1 MCKRTSNRTR
11 AARFATSQR
20 RARRPLIIALLMGA
34 LALTSAPAAL
44 AATQGPG
51 GQAPADENLVTGAK
65 SPKNATINLFDYW
78 IVAEDTPDNNDP
90 SNWRD
95 VGINQGHELRFSDA
109 GRYEGPTSNSINAWT
124 GTTGK
129 PYFGIV
135 QPTLGPDGYPVLKA
149 GNIYQ
154 SKGGLTTEE
163 QSLAYLFNDAS
174 VLGKRTHRDVKGL
187 VQYINGYYTYD
198 CTKNF
203 AIYNAEQNKFD
214 LYKQPGVKAN
224 TGSKTLGQFFPFA
237 SENEVFERDAN
248 GALVPKDIDAKNPL
262 MNHYFGLDLT
272 ADFTQPASGMV
283 AGKDMKFE
291 FSGDDVWVFIDGVL
305 VGDLGGVHGAA
316 SLSINFKTGEVKL
329 GDARKNPNKTWGGKE
344 TTLRAC
350 FEEALGKEKA
360 AAYFKEDTNAF
371 LPGSYHTL
379 KFFYLERG
387 NTDSN
392 MKLMFNLQRV
402 AQSTIRKDDQY
413 GAPVPGAQF
422 ALYAAERT
430 GEGESVQYT
439 QKGDRPIWQGA
450 TNAAGNINI
459 MTPGGKRPYD
469 FAEAH
474 NNNGQDYYIL
484 KELSAPEGYRTSPE
498 AWLRYMPSH
507 GDGQDGFLV
516 CENRWDSGVYARP
529 NQVTVVNEENVV
541 TDVQGTRHKVSDEN
555 TLLAVVLKRHP
566 GKKDWHPVGG
576 EHGAWK
582 VAQKGMKSV
591 EELNQLMR
599 DGYVRVFSKN
609 DELWSVDLGDLPG
622 SPTDYPFMTAT
633 PQNADYAI
641 GYYLVDM
648 DRTALEK
655 LIASG
660 RDPIT
665 KGNAHF
671 LDSTGAKGNF
681 KRESYATLH
690 VTDTINGLAVQ
701 KLDDAGNPINGVTF
715 QLFRADQMEMVG
727 EGADAKLAPKA
738 NELPYMERTTKNMID
753 VPSIALDGTA
763 YFDRIVKHD
772 TPPADTYYIVE
783 KDVPKGYAGAVDP
796 IRVIVD
802 ADGVHADAGVA
813 GDDVMVSVGIGSL
826 IDSMNHYGSNDGV
839 EVTLHDVV
847 AQLRVGTVNDS
858 ETPGFYRIGGWEE
871 PASGAE
877 QPDLYLRYND
887 ESATHEYVWN
897 DKHTPKSG
905 TRFTTD
911 EGFIRAAVKQDA
923 ESCDQ
928 NHGIGTWD
936 DLGTKDITN
945 LFTGSTVIHV
955 TNHRVASLEVEKQVV
970 IPEGLTGPVDWKNKD
985 FTFVF
990 EFKDKDGKP
999 LAGEFDARVFGA
1011 DDVQH
1016 GDDFK
1021 IASGGT
1027 HTLKHGEVMR
1037 VYGLPDG
1044 ATYTVSETVE
1054 QMPEGFTQTLPL
1066 DEAGK
1071 PTTAAGAIKLGDTS
1085 RVLFENTYT
1094 PAPAVLDP
1102 ATWQIKKEFV
1112 DAQGTSAWDL
1122 KFNANPAFTF
1132 VLDTDPG
1139 TPMPDGATLNENNR
1153 LQSTIVI
1160 DREDE
1165 QAGYAKSFG
1174 AIHYE
1179 HPGTYLYALAE
1190 KTPDAADRIPGVSYS
1205 DAAYRVVVTVSDD
1218 KAGKLVADVRLCKLA
1233 DDAGVPQGDNDA
1245 GVPVE
1250 PQNGVHTAL
1259 FKNVFALNEVQIG
1272 PLATKVLNG
1281 RGFSADGSGAGEFTF
1296 RMRPAGDHAAD
1307 APMPEGTA
1315 GDGASRYIEVH
1326 NKGSMLSFGQP
1337 TFTFQ
1342 HLNGADKR
1350 TGRFDYELFE
1360 VIPDDAVNADGVRWD
1375 AATAEQ
1381 KLAGGFAKQGMTYDS
1396 TRFVARVNL
1405 TLQDSPIKRTG
1416 GTEALVATITY
1427 YQVTGLNEQGV
1438 WTDSDDHLTP
1448 IESTPGGADRV
1459 EFHNTYR
1466 AAASTAGIRLTKTLE
1481 GRDMKGE
1488 EFSFTIEGADEESR
1502 KLLAETDK
1510 SFSAPAAMSGEKAVM
1525 DDKLQLKF
1533 DQSHA
1538 GRTYT
1543 YYIKEVTPLWGG
1555 ERMPGLV
1562 GGWDNSIYRLEYRVT
1577 DNLDGTLKVV
1587 PRLYRTYDRSGA
1599 IVNIPLDLGMHTD
1612 SSGVITLDFVNR
1624 YSASTTFAGIE
1635 VAKTMYGK
1643 DLEDKQFG
1651 FTLEPVD
1658 PASAQ
1663 KMLDRGLPAD
1673 EEQLERIFAAGE
1685 APEGEAHLMEKLK
1698 GLKFTQA
1705 DAGKTYSYRVV
1716 ENVDPAWDE
1725 DGEAPGVQ
1733 ADGVTY
1739 DRSQFLV
1746 SIAPADKGDGT
1757 MKTVTTVKR
1766 THDALT
1772 GDQLAEPGLIGTW
1785 DSDNP
1790 AEGQAANP
1798 QVPFVNRYKARPG
1811 ALEFD
1816 SFTKR
1821 LVGRDW
1827 SAADSFEFTCEQMSF
1842 SSGGHDYKPGD
1853 EGFVSVPLVVAPV
1866 NAESPQDENGFKL
1879 FGISTSPDVL
1889 YEQSGRYD
1897 YRLREKVPADAV
1909 NAAGVRYE
1917 NATDEQKAAGGFVK
1931 DGVVYSNREVR
1942 FKVSAFDIGVGDIF
1956 VIGPIL
1962 QDGPQED
1969 GAYFTNKVRRTDT
1982 ALMAKK
1988 VIEGRPNPLTEGE
2001 FSFVLAPV
2009 DGGQPLVSSNDAEG
2023 NVRFSGLTFDEP
2035 GVHRYTLREVH
2046 EAPQANGVTFDDAVY
2061 DVTVNVSEAA
2071 NGELVPEV
2079 SVLKDG
2085 KPVEGV
2091 PVFTNRYESTV
2102 DYSALGGLK
2111 ITKVLNGRDM
2121 ADGQFAFTVKATGD
2135 DAEAI
2140 AAAASRLGF
2149 AEGQTERV
2157 FTSHAAKDGAV
2168 DSIDILA
2175 GLPGG
2180 LVFTQADAGKTF
2192 AYEVRESTGGG
2203 AGYTNDQTV
2212 YGVSISVADDGAG
2225 TLTVATT
2232 VTGGAEGEKTYVYTS
2247 GQKPEEVEPVVL
2259 PFVNSYAAQ
2268 GDVSIATS
2276 KVLHGRPLEAGEFS
2290 FELRTGDGAAGSSEV
2305 IACAENATDGTVD
2318 FGKIEFTL
2326 DTLAEA
2332 VDKGYATR
2340 DAQGIW
2346 HVRYTAVEIVDGLP
2360 DGVSATT
2367 QSLSFEVSVED
2378 KGDGT
2383 LAATVQGLDGHSF
2396 ENTYVTNGGEPVSM
2410 ALVGR
2415 KVLTYAEGLAPADIT
2430 GKFTFTVTGE
2440 DGAPMPE
2447 RTEVTNGKDGSVD
2460 FGKIEFTLDD
2470 LNRKWATEHPE
2481 DTGLEA
2487 LADGEAAARS
2497 GKPRTVS
2504 FTYTITESGEVPG
2517 VTNDQS
2523 ASRTVTF
2530 TVTDDGSGRLT
2541 VTRDPAEGASFT
2553 FTNTYT
2559 VRELPSS
2566 VTDQISISKDLT
2578 GKPLAQ
2584 DAFTFM
2590 LTELVD
2596 DGAGA
2601 DLQVLTATNGA
2612 DGRIAFPALTY
2623 TEPGVHTYRLA
2634 EVVDEN
2640 AGGIEFDKAVYTV
2653 RTTVV
2658 DNGDGTL
2665 SATHEVLDESGS
2677 KVDAVV
2683 FRNTYEPADA
2693 TVSIMALKTLTGR
2706 SLVDGE
2712 FSFELVDA
2720 DGTVLQTV
2728 SNDERG
2734 NVAFTPLRYTAEDL
2748 ADAAWVD
2755 QDGVISRAREFA
2767 YAVREVVPADAVNA
2781 DGVRWSDATEQQ
2793 RATGGF
2799 VKDDVVYDGRAF
2811 TVTVALSD
2819 DGVGALSATASWSE
2833 PPVFQNVYDRPE
2845 EPGDPGS
2852 PHVPGDP
2859 GSPHAPGDPGSPHVP
2874 GDPGSPHA
2882 PGDPGSPHVPGG
2894 PVGGGKPPS
2903 TGDTSLVL
2911 TVGVAIAGV
2920 AVAGL
2925 GIWLAR
2931 RKR

>member
-1 MCKRTSNRTR
+1 MCKRTTNRTR

-34 LALTSAPAAL
+34 LALTSVPAAL

-51 GQAPADENLVTGAK
+51 GQAPADENLVTGIE

-78 IVAEDTPDNNDP
+78 IIAEDTPDDNDP

-109 GRYEGPTSNSINAWT
+109 GRYERPTSNSINAWT
-124 GTTGK
+124 GTSGK

-154 SKGGLTTEE
+154 FKGGLTTEE
-163 QSLAYLFNDAS
+163 QSLAYLFNDAT
-174 VLGKRTHRDVKGL
+174 VPGKRAYRDVKGL

-198 CTKNF
+198 CAKNF

-291 FSGDDVWVFIDGVL
+291 FSGDDDVWVFIDGVL

-329 GDARKNPNKTWGGKE
+329 GDARKNPNNTWGGKE

-350 FEEALGKEKA
+350 FEEALGEEKA

-459 MTPGGKRPYD
+459 MTPDGKRPYD

-516 CENRWDSGVYARP
+516 CENRWDSGVYTRP

-541 TDVQGTRHKVSDEN
+541 TDVQGTRHEVSDGN
-555 TLLAVVLKRHP
+555 TLLAIVFKRHP
-566 GKKDWHPVGG
+566 SEKDWHPVGG

-582 VAQKGMKSV
+582 VAQKGMKSI

-599 DGYVRVFSKN
+599 DGYVHVFSKN

-622 SPTDYPFMTAT
+622 NPTDYPFMTAT
-633 PQNADYAI
+633 PQNADYSI

-648 DRTALEK
+648 DRASLES

-660 RDPIT
+660 HDPIT
-665 KGNAHF
+665 KDNAHF

-802 ADGVHADAGVA
+802 ADGAHADAGVA

-858 ETPGFYRIGGWEE
+858 ETPGFYRIGGWEK
-871 PASGAE
+871 PAPEAE
-877 QPDLYLRYND
+877 QQDLYLRYSD

-897 DKHTPKSG
+897 TDKPKSG

-970 IPEGLTGPVDWKNKD
+970 IPEGLTGPADWKDKD

-999 LAGEFDARVFGA
+999 LAGEFDARVFDAEG
-1011 DDVQH
+1011 VQH

-1021 IASGGT
+1021 IASRGT

-1044 ATYTVSETVE
+1044 ATYTVSEPVE

-1071 PTTAAGAIKLGDTS
+1071 PTTATGAIKLGDTS

-1094 PAPAVLDP
+1094 PAPAILNTA
-1102 ATWQIKKEFV
+1102 ATLQVKKEFV
-1112 DAQGTSAWDL
+1112 DAEGKPAWDL
-1122 KFNANPAFTF
+1122 EFNAKPAFSF

-1153 LQSTIVI
+1153 LQSIIVI
-1160 DREDE
+1160 DRDDA
-1165 QAGYAKSFG
+1165 QAGYARSFG

-1218 KAGKLVADVRLCKLA
+1218 KAGKLVADVRLRKLA
-1233 DDAGVPQGDNDA
+1233 DDAGVPQGDNEA

-1281 RGFSADGSGAGEFTF
+1281 RGFSVDGSGAGEFTF
-1296 RMRPAGDHAAD
+1296 RMRPAGAHAAD

-1337 TFTFQ
+1337 TFTFE
-1342 HLNGADKR
+1342 HLNGADKG

-1375 AATAEQ
+1375 AATADQ

-1396 TRFVARVNL
+1396 TRFVARVDL
-1405 TLQDSPIKRTG
+1405 KIEASPLKRNG
-1416 GTEALVATITY
+1416 GDEALVATISYFKVTALTESGIWTGFDY
-1427 YQVTGLNEQGV
+1427 DLEQVP
-1438 WTDSDDHLTP
+1438 S
-1448 IESTPGGADRV
+1448 IEDGANRV

-1481 GRDMKGE
+1481 GRDMKNG

-1510 SFSAPAAMSGEKAVM
+1510 SFAAPAATSGEKAVM
-1525 DDKLQLKF
+1525 DGKLQLKF

-1538 GRTYT
+1538 GLTYT

-1555 ERMPGLV
+1555 EQIPGLV
-1562 GGWDNSIYRLEYRVT
+1562 GGWDNSIYRLEYRVI

-1599 IVNIPLDLGMHTD
+1599 IVNIPLDLGTHTD

-1685 APEGEAHLMEKLK
+1685 APEGKAHLMEKLK

-1705 DAGKTYSYRVV
+1705 DTGKTYSYRVV

-1725 DGEAPGVQ
+1725 DGEASGVQ

-1746 SIAPADKGDGT
+1746 SIKPTDKGDGT
-1757 MKTVTTVKR
+1757 MKTVTTVER

-1772 GDQLAEPGLIGTW
+1772 GDQLAEPEPIGTW

-1790 AEGQAANP
+1790 AEGQAEKP
-1798 QVPFVNRYKARPG
+1798 RVPFVNRYKARPG

-1816 SFTKR
+1816 RFTKR

-1866 NAESPQDENGFKL
+1866 NAESPQNENGFKL

-1917 NATDEQKAAGGFVK
+1917 NATDEQKVAGGFVK

-1942 FKVSAFDIGVGDIF
+1942 FTVSAFDIGVGDVF

-1969 GAYFTNKVRRTDT
+1969 GAYFTNKVRRADT

-1988 VIEGRPNPLTEGE
+1988 VLEGRPNPLTEGE
-2001 FSFVLAPV
+2001 FFFVLAPV

-2023 NVRFSGLTFDEP
+2023 NVTFAGLTFDEP
-2035 GVHRYTLREVH
+2035 GVYRYTLREVH

-2061 DVTVNVSEAA
+2061 DVTVNVTEAA
-2071 NGELVPEV
+2071 GGELVPEV
-2079 SVLKDG
+2079 SVFKDG

-2140 AAAASRLGF
+2140 VAAASKLGF

-2157 FTSHAAKDGAV
+2157 FLSHTAKDGAV
-2168 DSIDILA
+2168 DTIDILA
-2175 GLPGG
+2175 GLPDG
-2180 LVFTQADAGKTF
+2180 LVFTQADAGKVF
-2192 AYEVRESTGGG
+2192 AYEVRESRGGE
-2203 AGYTNDQTV
+2203 AGYVNDQTV
-2212 YGVSISVADDGAG
+2212 YDVSIAVVDDGAG
-2225 TLTVATT
+2225 TLTVTTT

-2247 GQKPEEVEPVVL
+2247 GQKLEEVEPVVL

-2268 GDVSIATS
+2268 GDVSIETS

-2305 IACAENATDGTVD
+2305 IARAENATDGTVD

-2360 DGVSATT
+2360 DGVSATVP
-2367 QSLSFEVSVED
+2367 SLSFEVSVED
-2378 KGDGT
+2378 EGDGV
-2383 LAATVQGLDGHSF
+2383 LAAMVQGLDGHSF
-2396 ENTYVTNGGEPVSM
+2396 ENTYVTNGGEPVSI
-2410 ALVGR
+2410 ALAGR

-2447 RTEVTNGKDGSVD
+2447 RTEVTNAKDGSVD

-2470 LNRKWATEHPE
+2470 LNRKWAAEHPE

-2517 VTNDQS
+2517 VTNDQN

-2530 TVTDDGSGRLT
+2530 TVTDDGSGALT
-2541 VTRDPAEGASFT
+2541 VTRDPAVGASFT
-2553 FTNTYT
+2553 FTNAYT
-2559 VRELPSS
+2559 VDELSSS
-2566 VTDQISISKDLT
+2566 VTDQIAISKDLT

-2640 AGGIEFDKAVYTV
+2640 VGGIEFDKAVYTV
-2653 RTTVV
+2653 RTSVV

-2683 FRNTYEPADA
+2683 FANVYDPVGV
-2693 TVSIMALKTLTGR
+2693 TVPLMAFKMLTGR
-2706 SLVDGE
+2706 MLEDGE

-2755 QDGVISRAREFA
+2755 QDGVISRACEFA

-2819 DGVGALSATASWSE
+2819 DGGGALSTTASWSE

-2852 PHVPGDP
+2852 PHVPG
-2859 GSPHAPGDPGSPHVP
+2859 
-2874 GDPGSPHA
+2874 
-2882 PGDPGSPHVPGG
+2882 G
-2894 PVGGGKPPS
+2894 PVGGGKLPS

>member
-1 MCKRTSNRTR
+1 
-11 AARFATSQR
+11 
-20 RARRPLIIALLMGA
+20 MGV
-34 LALTSAPAAL
+34 LALTSVPAAL

-51 GQAPADENLVTGAK
+51 GQAPADENLVTGVK

-78 IVAEDTPDNNDP
+78 IIAEDTPDDNDP

-109 GRYEGPTSNSINAWT
+109 GRYERPTSNSINAWT
-124 GTTGK
+124 GTSGK

-154 SKGGLTTEE
+154 SKGGLKTEE
-163 QSLAYLFNDAS
+163 QSLAYLFNDAT
-174 VLGKRTHRDVKGL
+174 VPGKRAYRDVKGL

-198 CTKNF
+198 CAKNF

-291 FSGDDVWVFIDGVL
+291 FSGDDDVWVFIDGVL

-329 GDARKNPNKTWGGKE
+329 GDARKNPNNTWGGKE

-350 FEEALGKEKA
+350 FEEALGEEKA

-459 MTPGGKRPYD
+459 MTPDGKRPYD

-498 AWLRYMPSH
+498 AWLHYMPSH

-541 TDVQGTRHKVSDEN
+541 TDVQGTRHEVSDGN
-555 TLLAVVLKRHP
+555 TLLAIVFKRHP
-566 GKKDWHPVGG
+566 SEKDWHPVGG

-582 VAQKGMKSV
+582 VAQKGMKSI

-599 DGYVRVFSKN
+599 DGYVHVFSKN

-622 SPTDYPFMTAT
+622 NPTDYPFMTAT
-633 PQNADYAI
+633 PQNADYSI

-648 DRTALEK
+648 DRASLES

-660 RDPIT
+660 HDPIT
-665 KGNAHF
+665 KDNAHF

-858 ETPGFYRIGGWEE
+858 ETPGFYRIGGWEK
-871 PASGAE
+871 PAPEAE
-877 QPDLYLRYND
+877 QQDLYLRYSD

-897 DKHTPKSG
+897 TDKPKSG

-970 IPEGLTGPVDWKNKD
+970 IPEGLTGPADWKDKD

-999 LAGEFDARVFGA
+999 LAGEFDARVFDAEG
-1011 DDVQH
+1011 VQH

-1021 IASGGT
+1021 IASRGT

-1044 ATYTVSETVE
+1044 ATYTVSEPVE

-1071 PTTAAGAIKLGDTS
+1071 PTTATGAIKLGDTS

-1094 PAPAVLDP
+1094 PAPAILNTA
-1102 ATWQIKKEFV
+1102 ATLQVKKEFV
-1112 DAQGTSAWDL
+1112 DAEGKPAWDL
-1122 KFNANPAFTF
+1122 EFNAKPAFSF

-1153 LQSTIVI
+1153 LQSIIVI
-1160 DREDE
+1160 DRDDA
-1165 QAGYAKSFG
+1165 QAGYARSFG
-1174 AIHYE
+1174 TIHYE

-1218 KAGKLVADVRLCKLA
+1218 KAGKLVADVRLRKLA
-1233 DDAGVPQGDNDA
+1233 DDAGVPQGDNEA

-1281 RGFSADGSGAGEFTF
+1281 RGFTVDGSGAGEFTF
-1296 RMRPAGDHAAD
+1296 RMRPAGAHAAD

-1337 TFTFQ
+1337 TFTFE

-1375 AATAEQ
+1375 AATADQ

-1405 TLQDSPIKRTG
+1405 TLQDSPLKRTG

-1427 YQVTGLNEQGV
+1427 YQVTGLDEQGV
-1438 WTDSDDHLTP
+1438 WTGSDDHLTQV
-1448 IESTPGGADRV
+1448 ESTPGGADRV

-1481 GRDMKGE
+1481 GRDMKNG

-1510 SFSAPAAMSGEKAVM
+1510 SFAAPAATSGEKAVM
-1525 DDKLQLKF
+1525 DGKLQLKF

-1538 GRTYT
+1538 GLTYT

-1555 ERMPGLV
+1555 EQIPGLV
-1562 GGWDNSIYRLEYRVT
+1562 GGWDNSIYRLEYRVI

-1599 IVNIPLDLGMHTD
+1599 IVNIPLDLGTHTD

-1658 PASAQ
+1658 SASAQ

-1685 APEGEAHLMEKLK
+1685 APEGVPNLMEKLK

-1705 DAGKTYSYRVV
+1705 DTGKTYWYRVV

-1746 SIAPADKGDGT
+1746 SITSVDKGDGT
-1757 MKTVTTVKR
+1757 MKTVTTVER

-1772 GDQLAEPGLIGTW
+1772 GDQLAEPELIGKW

-1790 AEGQAANP
+1790 AEGQAEKP
-1798 QVPFVNRYKARPG
+1798 RVPFVNSYKARPG
-1811 ALEFD
+1811 ALQFD
-1816 SFTKR
+1816 RFTKR

-1866 NAESPQDENGFKL
+1866 NAESPQNENGFKL

-1897 YRLREKVPADAV
+1897 YRLCEKVPADAV

-1942 FKVSAFDIGVGDIF
+1942 FTVSAFDIGVGDVF

-1969 GAYFTNKVRRTDT
+1969 GAYFTNKVRRADT

-1988 VIEGRPNPLTEGE
+1988 VLEGRPNPLTEGE

-2023 NVRFSGLTFDEP
+2023 NVTFAGLTFDEP
-2035 GVHRYTLREVH
+2035 GVHQYTLREVH

-2061 DVTVNVSEAA
+2061 DVTVNVTEAA
-2071 NGELVPEV
+2071 GGEFVPEV
-2079 SVLKDG
+2079 SVFKDG

-2140 AAAASRLGF
+2140 VAAASKLGF

-2157 FTSHAAKDGAV
+2157 FLSHTAKDGAV
-2168 DSIDILA
+2168 DTIDILA
-2175 GLPGG
+2175 GLPDG

-2192 AYEVRESTGGG
+2192 AYEVRESRGGE
-2203 AGYTNDQTV
+2203 AGYVNDQTV
-2212 YGVSISVADDGAG
+2212 YDVSIAVVDDGAG
-2225 TLTVATT
+2225 TLTVTTT

-2247 GQKPEEVEPVVL
+2247 GQKLEEVEPVVL

-2268 GDVSIATS
+2268 GDVSIETS

-2305 IACAENATDGTVD
+2305 IARGENATDGTVD
-2318 FGKIEFTL
+2318 FDTIEFTL

-2378 KGDGT
+2378 KGDGA

-2430 GKFTFTVTGE
+2430 GKFTFTVSGE

-2460 FGKIEFTLDD
+2460 FGTITFTLDD
-2470 LNRKWATEHPE
+2470 LNRKWAQEHPE
-2481 DTGLEA
+2481 AADLEA

-2517 VTNDQS
+2517 VTNDQN

-2530 TVTDDGSGRLT
+2530 TVTDDGSGSLT

-2553 FTNTYT
+2553 FTNVYT
-2559 VRELPSS
+2559 VDELSS
-2566 VTDQISISKDLT
+2566 CVTDQIAISKDLT

-2584 DAFTFM
+2584 EAFTFM

-2640 AGGIEFDKAVYTV
+2640 VGGIEFDKAVYTV
-2653 RTTVV
+2653 RTSVV

-2677 KVDAVV
+2677 KVDVVV
-2683 FRNTYEPADA
+2683 FANVYDPMGV
-2693 TVSIMALKTLTGR
+2693 TVPLMAFKMLTGR
-2706 SLVDGE
+2706 MLEDGE

-2755 QDGVISRAREFA
+2755 QDGVISRACEFA

-2819 DGVGALSATASWSE
+2819 AGGGALSATASWSE

-2852 PHVPGDP
+2852 PHVPG
-2859 GSPHAPGDPGSPHVP
+2859 
-2874 GDPGSPHA
+2874 
-2882 PGDPGSPHVPGG
+2882 G
-2894 PVGGGKPPS
+2894 PVGGGKLPS

-2911 TVGVAIAGV
+2911 TVGVVIAGV

>member
-1 MCKRTSNRTR
+1 MG
-11 AARFATSQR
+11 
-20 RARRPLIIALLMGA
+20 GA
-34 LALTSAPAAL
+34 LVLTSVHAAF

-51 GQAPADENLVTGAK
+51 GQAQADENLVTGVK

-78 IVAEDTPDNNDP
+78 LTTEDAEDNRDP
-90 SNWRD
+90 NGWENL
-95 VGINQGHELRFSDA
+95 GINKDHELRFSDA
-109 GRYEGPTSNSINAWT
+109 GTHEGPQTNSINAWT
-124 GTTGK
+124 GKSGK
-129 PYFGIV
+129 PYFDIV
-135 QPTLGPDGYPVLKA
+135 QPQLGPDGFPVLKA

-154 SKGGLTTEE
+154 SKEGLKTTD
-163 QSLAYLFNDAS
+163 QPLAYLFNDAP
-174 VLGKRTHRDVKGL
+174 VPGKRAYRDVKGL
-187 VQYINGYYTYD
+187 VQYIDGYYTYD
-198 CTKNF
+198 SKKNF
-203 AIYNAEQNKFD
+203 AAFNRERNAFD
-214 LYKQPGVKAN
+214 LYTQPAVKAA
-224 TGSKTLGQFFPFA
+224 TGSGELGQFLPFNT
-237 SENEVFERDAN
+237 EGQVFEKQADGSLKPRQVNSKN
-248 GALVPKDIDAKNPL
+248 GFV
-262 MNHYFGLDLT
+262 NHYFGLDLT

-291 FSGDDVWVFIDGVL
+291 FSGDDDVWVFIDGVL

-329 GDARKNPNKTWGGKE
+329 GDARTNPAQTWGGTK

-350 FEEALGKEKA
+350 FEKALGIERA
-360 AAYFKEDTNAF
+360 AGYFQGDTSTF
-371 LPGSYHTL
+371 LPNSYHTL

-392 MKLMFNLQRV
+392 MKLTFNLQSV
-402 AQSTIRKDDQY
+402 TQSTIRKDDQY
-413 GAPVPGAQF
+413 GAPVSGAQF
-422 ALYAAERT
+422 ALYAADRA
-430 GEGESVQYT
+430 GEGANVQYT
-439 QKGDRPIWQGA
+439 QKGDQPIWRGT
-450 TNAAGNINI
+450 TNAAGNFVV
-459 MTPGGKRPYD
+459 MTPDGTRPYD
-469 FAEAH
+469 FTEAH
-474 NNNGQDYYIL
+474 HNGQDYYIL

-498 AWLRYMPSH
+498 AWLRYMPSN
-507 GDGQDGFLV
+507 GDRQDGFLV
-516 CENRWDSGVYARP
+516 CENPWDSGVYARP
-529 NQVTVVNEENVV
+529 NQVTVVNENNIV
-541 TDVQGTRHKVSDEN
+541 TDIKGETHEVSDAN
-555 TLLAVVLKRHP
+555 TLLAVVFKRHP

-582 VAQKGMKSV
+582 VSDAGMTSVAQ
-591 EELNQLMR
+591 LNGLMR
-599 DGYVRVFSKN
+599 EGYTHVFSKN
-609 DELWSVDLGDLPG
+609 DEQWSVDLGDLPG
-622 SPTDYPFMTAT
+622 DPTDYRFMAAT
-633 PQNADYAI
+633 PQNADYSI

-660 RDPIT
+660 HDPIT
-665 KGNAHF
+665 KDNAHF

-681 KRESYATLH
+681 RRESYATLH
-690 VTDTINGLAVQ
+690 VTDTMNGLAVQ

-738 NELPYMERTTKNMID
+738 DALPYMERTTKDMRN
-753 VPSIALDGTA
+753 VPSIDLDGTA
-763 YFDRIVKHD
+763 DFERIVKHD
-772 TPPADTYYIVE
+772 APVADTYYVVE
-783 KDVPKGYAGAVDP
+783 KEVPKGYTGAVDP

-813 GDDVMVSVGIGSL
+813 DDDVTVSVGIGSL
-826 IDSMNHYGSNDGV
+826 IDSMNHYGSNDGI

-858 ETPGFYRIGGWEE
+858 TTPGFYWIGGWDM
-871 PASGAE
+871 PAADAA
-877 QPDLYLRYND
+877 QPDLYLRYSD

-897 DKHTPKSG
+897 NKHKPKSS

-970 IPEGLTGPVDWKNKD
+970 IPEGLTGPVDWKDKD

-1011 DDVQH
+1011 DGVQR
-1016 GDDFK
+1016 GNDFK
-1021 IASGGT
+1021 IANRGT

-1044 ATYTVSETVE
+1044 ATYTVNEPVE

-1066 DEAGK
+1066 DGAGK
-1071 PTTAAGAIKLGDTS
+1071 PAFAAGAIKLGETS
-1085 RVLFENTYT
+1085 HALFQNTYT
-1094 PAPAVLDP
+1094 PTPAVLDP
-1102 ATWQIKKEFV
+1102 ATWQIRKEFV
-1112 DAQGTSAWDL
+1112 DAEGKPAWGLEFSA
-1122 KFNANPAFTF
+1122 KPAFTF

-1139 TPMPDGATLNENNR
+1139 TPMPDDATLNENNR

-1160 DREDE
+1160 DRGDA
-1165 QAGYAKSFG
+1165 QAGYAQSFG

-1218 KAGKLVADVRLCKLA
+1218 KAGKLVADVRLRKLA

-1250 PQNGVHTAL
+1250 PQNGVHTAF

-1272 PLATKVLNG
+1272 PLAKKVLNG
-1281 RGFSADGSGAGEFTF
+1281 RGFTVDGSGAGEFTF

-1337 TFTFQ
+1337 TFTFE

-1375 AATAEQ
+1375 AATVDQ

-1396 TRFVARVNL
+1396 TRFVARVDL
-1405 TLQDSPIKRTG
+1405 ELQEFPLKRAG
-1416 GTEALVATITY
+1416 GKDVLVATITY
-1427 YQVTGLNEQGV
+1427 YRVTALNEQGA
-1438 WTDSDDHLTP
+1438 WTGFDNDLTP
-1448 IESTPGGADRV
+1448 IEHTPGGADRV

-1481 GRDMKGE
+1481 GRDMEDG

-1525 DDKLQLKF
+1525 DGKLQLKF

-1538 GRTYT
+1538 GLTYA
-1543 YYIKEVTPLWGG
+1543 YYIKEATPLWGG
-1555 ERMPGLV
+1555 EQIPGLV

-1577 DNLDGTLKVV
+1577 DNLDGMLKVV

-1599 IVNIPLDLGMHTD
+1599 IVNIPLDLGAHTD

-1643 DLEDKQFG
+1643 DLEAKQFG

-1673 EEQLERIFAAGE
+1673 EEQLERIFTAGE

-1705 DAGKTYSYRVV
+1705 DTGKTYSYRVK
-1716 ENVDPAWDE
+1716 ENVEPAWDE
-1725 DGEAPGVQ
+1725 DGEALGVQ

-1739 DRSQFLV
+1739 DSSQFLV
-1746 SIAPADKGDGT
+1746 SITPTDKGDGT

-1772 GDQLAEPGLIGTW
+1772 GDQLAEPELIGTW

-1790 AEGQAANP
+1790 AEGQAEKP
-1798 QVPFVNRYKARPG
+1798 RVPFVNRYKARPG
-1811 ALEFD
+1811 ALQFD
-1816 SFTKR
+1816 RFTKR

-1942 FKVSAFDIGVGDIF
+1942 FTVSAFDIGVGDVF

-1982 ALMAKK
+1982 VLMAKK
-1988 VIEGRPNPLTEGE
+1988 VLEGRPNPLTEGE

-2035 GVHRYTLREVH
+2035 GVHQYTLREVH

-2061 DVTVNVSEAA
+2061 GATVNVSEAA
-2071 NGELVPEV
+2071 GGELVPEV
-2079 SVLKDG
+2079 SVFKDG

-2149 AEGQTERV
+2149 AKGQTERV

-2203 AGYTNDQTV
+2203 VGYTNDQTV

-2247 GQKPEEVEPVVL
+2247 GQAAEEVEPVVL

-2276 KVLHGRPLEAGEFS
+2276 KVLHGRPLEAAEFS

-2305 IACAENATDGTVD
+2305 IARAENATDGTVD

-2332 VDKGYATR
+2332 VDRGYATR
-2340 DAQGIW
+2340 DARGTW

-2360 DGVSATT
+2360 DGVSATVP
-2367 QSLSFEVSVED
+2367 SLSFEVSVKDE
-2378 KGDGT
+2378 GDGV

-2396 ENTYVTNGGEPVSM
+2396 ENTYVTNGGEPVSI
-2410 ALVGR
+2410 ALAGR

-2447 RTEVTNGKDGSVD
+2447 RTEVTNAKDGSVD
-2460 FGKIEFTLDD
+2460 FGMIKFTLDD
-2470 LNRKWATEHPE
+2470 FNRKWATEHPE
-2481 DTGLEA
+2481 DTGLAA

-2517 VTNDQS
+2517 VTNDQN

-2530 TVTDDGSGRLT
+2530 TVTDDGSGALT

-2578 GKPLAQ
+2578 GKPLAEG
-2584 DAFTFM
+2584 DYTFA

-2601 DLQVLTATNGA
+2601 DVQVVTATNDA
-2612 DGRIAFPALTY
+2612 DGRVVFPALTY
-2623 TEPGVHTYRLA
+2623 TEPGVHEYRLA

-2640 AGGIEFDKAVYTV
+2640 AGGIVFDEAVYTV
-2653 RTTVV
+2653 RTTVK

-2665 SATHEVLDESGS
+2665 SATHEVLDESGN
-2677 KVDAVV
+2677 KVDAVI
-2683 FRNTYEPADA
+2683 FANAYDPADV
-2693 TVSIMALKTLTGR
+2693 TVSIMAFKTLTGR
-2706 SLVDGE
+2706 TLADGE
-2712 FSFELVDA
+2712 FTFELVDA

-2728 SNDERG
+2728 SNEARG
-2734 NVAFTPLRYTAEDL
+2734 NVVFTPLRYTAEDL

-2755 QDGVISRAREFA
+2755 QDGVISRARELV
-2767 YAVREVVPADAVNA
+2767 YTVREVVPADAVNA

-2819 DGVGALSATASWSE
+2819 DGGGALSATASWGE
-2833 PPVFQNVYDRPE
+2833 PPVFQNVYDRPV
-2845 EPGDPGS
+2845 EPGDPGA
-2852 PHVPGDP
+2852 PHM
-2859 GSPHAPGDPGSPHVP
+2859 
-2874 GDPGSPHA
+2874 
-2882 PGDPGSPHVPGG
+2882 PGG
-2894 PVGGGKPPS
+2894 PVGGEKLPS

>member
-1 MCKRTSNRTR
+1 MCKRTTNRTR

-20 RARRPLIIALLMGA
+20 RARRPLIIALLMGGA
-34 LALTSAPAAL
+34 LVLTSVHAAF

-51 GQAPADENLVTGAK
+51 GQAQADENLVTGVK
-65 SPKNATINLFDYW
+65 SPENATINLFDYW
-78 IVAEDTPDNNDP
+78 IIAEDTPDDNDP

-109 GRYEGPTSNSINAWT
+109 GRYENPTSNSINAWT
-124 GTTGK
+124 GTSGK

-135 QPTLGPDGYPVLKA
+135 QPTLGQDGYPVLKA

-154 SKGGLTTEE
+154 SQGGLTTSA

-174 VLGKRTHRDVKGL
+174 VPGKRTHRDVKGL
-187 VQYINGYYTYD
+187 VQYSNGYYTYD

-214 LYKQPGVKAN
+214 LYKQPGVKAS

-237 SENEVFERDAN
+237 SENEVFERNAS
-248 GALVPKDIDAKNPL
+248 GTLVPKEIDAKNPL

-291 FSGDDVWVFIDGVL
+291 FSGDDDVWVFIDGVL

-329 GDARKNPNKTWGGKE
+329 GDARKNPNNTWGGKE

-402 AQSTIRKDDQY
+402 TQSTIRKDDQY

-439 QKGDRPIWQGA
+439 QKGDGLIWQGA

-459 MTPGGKRPYD
+459 MTPDGKRPYD

-474 NNNGQDYYIL
+474 NKNGQDYYIL

-529 NQVTVVNEENVV
+529 NQVTVVNEKNVV
-541 TDVQGTRHKVSDEN
+541 TDVQGTKHKVSDEN
-555 TLLAVVLKRHP
+555 TLLAIVFKRHP
-566 GKKDWHPVGG
+566 SENDWHPVGG

-599 DGYVRVFSKN
+599 DGYVHVFSKN
-609 DELWSVDLGDLPG
+609 DEQWSVDLGDLPG
-622 SPTDYPFMTAT
+622 DPTDYPFMTAT
-633 PQNADYAI
+633 PQNADYSI

-648 DRTALEK
+648 DRTTLEK
-655 LIASG
+655 RIASG

-681 KRESYATLH
+681 RRESYATLH
-690 VTDTINGLAVQ
+690 VTDTMNGLAVQ

-738 NELPYMERTTKNMID
+738 DALPYMERTTKDMRN
-753 VPSIALDGTA
+753 VPSIDLDGTA
-763 YFDRIVKHD
+763 YFERIVKHD
-772 TPPADTYYIVE
+772 APVADTYYVVE
-783 KDVPKGYAGAVDP
+783 KEVPKGYTGAVDP

-813 GDDVMVSVGIGSL
+813 DDDVTVSVGIGSL
-826 IDSMNHYGSNDGV
+826 IDSMNHYGSNDGI

-858 ETPGFYRIGGWEE
+858 TTPGFYWIGGWDM
-871 PASGAE
+871 PAADAV

-887 ESATHEYVWN
+887 ESTTHEYIPN
-897 DKHTPKSG
+897 EDKPKSA
-905 TRFTTD
+905 TRFATD

-923 ESCDQ
+923 EPCQ
-928 NHGIGTWD
+928 NHGIGTWEN
-936 DLGTKDITN
+936 LGSKDITN

-970 IPEGLTGPVDWKNKD
+970 IPEGLTGPVDYEKLD
-985 FTFVF
+985 FTFAF
-990 EFKDKDGKP
+990 EFKGKDGKP

-1011 DDVQH
+1011 DGVQR

-1021 IASGGT
+1021 IKNGAT

-1044 ATYTVSETVE
+1044 ATYTVSEPVE

-1066 DEAGK
+1066 DGAGK
-1071 PTTAAGAIKLGDTS
+1071 PTTATGAIKVGDTS
-1085 RVLFENTYT
+1085 RVLFENAYT
-1094 PAPAVLDP
+1094 PAPAILNTA
-1102 ATWQIKKEFV
+1102 ATLQVKKEFV
-1112 DAQGTSAWDL
+1112 DAQGEPAWGL
-1122 KFNANPAFTF
+1122 EFNAKPAFTF
-1132 VLDTDPG
+1132 VLDTDKN
-1139 TPMPDGATLNENNR
+1139 TPMPEGATLNKDGR

-1160 DREDE
+1160 DRGDA
-1165 QAGYAKSFG
+1165 QAGYAQSFG

-1218 KAGKLVADVRLCKLA
+1218 KAGKLVADVRLRKLA
-1233 DDAGVPQGDNDA
+1233 DDAGVPQGDNEA

-1250 PQNGVHTAL
+1250 PQNGVHTAF

-1281 RGFSADGSGAGEFTF
+1281 RGFAIDGSGAGEFTF
-1296 RMRPAGDHAAD
+1296 RMRPAGAHAAD
-1307 APMPEGTA
+1307 APMPAGTA

-1337 TFTFQ
+1337 TFTFE
-1342 HLNGADKR
+1342 HLNGADNR

-1375 AATAEQ
+1375 AATADQ

-1405 TLQDSPIKRTG
+1405 ELQEFPLKRAG
-1416 GTEALVATITY
+1416 GKDVLVATITY
-1427 YQVTGLNEQGV
+1427 YRVTALNEQGA
-1438 WTDSDDHLTP
+1438 WTGFDNDLTP
-1448 IESTPGGADRV
+1448 IEHTPGGADRV

-1481 GRDMKGE
+1481 GRDMEDG

-1525 DDKLQLKF
+1525 DGKLQLKF

-1538 GRTYT
+1538 GLTYT

-1555 ERMPGLV
+1555 EQIPGLV
-1562 GGWDNSIYRLEYRVT
+1562 GGWDNSIYRLEYHVI

-1599 IVNIPLDLGMHTD
+1599 IVNIPLDLGAHTD

-1643 DLEDKQFG
+1643 DLEAKQFG
-1651 FTLEPVD
+1651 FTLEPVNS
-1658 PASAQ
+1658 ASAQ

-1673 EEQLERIFAAGE
+1673 EEQLERIFTAGE

-1705 DAGKTYSYRVV
+1705 DTGKTYSYRVK
-1716 ENVDPAWDE
+1716 ENVEPAWDE
-1725 DGEAPGVQ
+1725 DGEALGVQ

-1739 DRSQFLV
+1739 DSSQFLV
-1746 SIAPADKGDGT
+1746 SITPADKGDGT

-1772 GDQLAEPGLIGTW
+1772 GDQLAEPELIGTW
-1785 DSDNP
+1785 DSDSP
-1790 AEGQAANP
+1790 AEGQAEKP
-1798 QVPFVNRYKARPG
+1798 RVPFVNRYKARPG
-1811 ALEFD
+1811 ALQFD
-1816 SFTKR
+1816 RFTKR

-1909 NAAGVRYE
+1909 NAEGVRYE

-1942 FKVSAFDIGVGDIF
+1942 FTVSAFDIGVGDVF

-1969 GAYFTNKVRRTDT
+1969 GAYFTNKVRRADT

-1988 VIEGRPNPLTEGE
+1988 VLEGRPNPLTEGE

-2023 NVRFSGLTFDEP
+2023 NVRFSDLTFDEP
-2035 GVHRYTLREVH
+2035 GVYRYTLREVH

-2061 DVTVNVSEAA
+2061 DVVVHVTEAA
-2071 NGELVPEV
+2071 SGELVPAV
-2079 SVLKDG
+2079 SVFKDG

-2091 PVFTNRYESTV
+2091 PVFTNRYDSTV

-2121 ADGQFAFTVKATGD
+2121 TDGQFAFTVKAKGV
-2135 DAEAI
+2135 DAEAV
-2140 AAAASRLGF
+2140 AAAASKLGF

-2225 TLTVATT
+2225 TLTVTTT
-2232 VTGGAEGEKTYVYTS
+2232 VTGAAEGEKTYVYTS
-2247 GQKPEEVEPVVL
+2247 GQAAEEVEPVVL

-2305 IACAENATDGTVD
+2305 VARAENAADGTVD
-2318 FGKIEFTL
+2318 FGTIEFTL
-2326 DTLAEA
+2326 DALADA
-2332 VDKGYATR
+2332 VNKGYATR

-2396 ENTYVTNGGEPVSM
+2396 ENTYVTNGGEPVSI
-2410 ALVGR
+2410 ALAGR

-2430 GKFTFTVTGE
+2430 GKFTFTVSGE

-2460 FGKIEFTLDD
+2460 FGKISFTLDD
-2470 LNRKWATEHPE
+2470 LNRKWAQEHPE
-2481 DTGLEA
+2481 AADLEA
-2487 LADGEAAARS
+2487 LADGEATARS

-2517 VTNDQS
+2517 VTNDQD

-2578 GKPLAQ
+2578 GKPLAEG
-2584 DAFTFM
+2584 DYTFA

-2601 DLQVLTATNGA
+2601 DVQVVTATNDA
-2612 DGRIAFPALTY
+2612 DGRVVFPALTY
-2623 TEPGVHTYRLA
+2623 TEPGVHEYRLA

-2640 AGGIEFDKAVYTV
+2640 AGGIVFDEAVYTV
-2653 RTTVV
+2653 RTTVK

-2665 SATHEVLDESGS
+2665 SATHEVLDESGN
-2677 KVDAVV
+2677 KVDAVI
-2683 FRNTYEPADA
+2683 FANAYDPADV
-2693 TVSIMALKTLTGR
+2693 TVSIMAFKTLTGR
-2706 SLVDGE
+2706 TLADGE
-2712 FSFELVDA
+2712 FTFELVDA

-2728 SNDERG
+2728 SNEARG
-2734 NVAFTPLRYTAEDL
+2734 NVVFTPLRYTAEDL

-2755 QDGVISRAREFA
+2755 QDGVISRARELV
-2767 YAVREVVPADAVNA
+2767 YTVREVVPADAVNA

-2819 DGVGALSATASWSE
+2819 DGGGALSATASWGE
-2833 PPVFQNVYDRPE
+2833 PPVFQNVYDRPV
-2845 EPGDPGS
+2845 EPGDPGA
-2852 PHVPGDP
+2852 PHM
-2859 GSPHAPGDPGSPHVP
+2859 
-2874 GDPGSPHA
+2874 
-2882 PGDPGSPHVPGG
+2882 PGG
-2894 PVGGGKPPS
+2894 PVGGEKLPS

>member
-1 MCKRTSNRTR
+1 M
-11 AARFATSQR
+11 
-20 RARRPLIIALLMGA
+20 
-34 LALTSAPAAL
+34 
-44 AATQGPG
+44 
-51 GQAPADENLVTGAK
+51 TGIK

-78 IVAEDTPDNNDP
+78 IIAEDTPDDNDP

-124 GTTGK
+124 GTSGK
-129 PYFGIV
+129 PYFDIV

-149 GNIYQ
+149 GNLYQ

-163 QSLAYLFNDAS
+163 HSLAYLFNDAS
-174 VLGKRTHRDVKGL
+174 VPGKRTHRDVKGL
-187 VQYINGYYTYD
+187 AQYINGYYTYD

-237 SENEVFERDAN
+237 SENEVFERDAS

-291 FSGDDVWVFIDGVL
+291 FSGDDDVWVFIDGVL

-329 GDARKNPNKTWGGKE
+329 GDARKNPNTTWGGKE

-402 AQSTIRKDDQY
+402 AQSSIRKDDQY

-422 ALYAAERT
+422 ALYAAERI

-439 QKGDRPIWQGA
+439 QKEDRPIWQGA

-459 MTPGGKRPYD
+459 MTPDGKRPYD

-474 NNNGQDYYIL
+474 NKNGQDYYIL

-582 VAQKGMKSV
+582 VSDAGMTSVAQ
-591 EELNQLMR
+591 LNGLMR
-599 DGYVRVFSKN
+599 EGYTHVFSKN
-609 DELWSVDLGDLPG
+609 DEQWSVDLGDLPG
-622 SPTDYPFMTAT
+622 DPTDYPFMTAM
-633 PQNADYAI
+633 QNDADYSI

-660 RDPIT
+660 HDPIT
-665 KGNAHF
+665 KDNAHF

-727 EGADAKLAPKA
+727 EGADAKLVPKA
-738 NELPYMERTTKNMID
+738 NELPYMERTTKNMVG
-753 VPSIALDGTA
+753 VPSIDLDGTA
-763 YFDRIVKHD
+763 YFERIVKHD
-772 TPPADTYYIVE
+772 TPLADTYYVVE
-783 KDVPKGYAGAVDP
+783 KEVPKGYAGAVDP

-813 GDDVMVSVGIGSL
+813 DDDVTVSVGIGSL

-858 ETPGFYRIGGWEE
+858 ETPGFYRIGGWEK
-871 PASGAE
+871 PAPEAE
-877 QPDLYLRYND
+877 QQDLYLRYSD

-897 DKHTPKSG
+897 NKHKPKSG

-970 IPEGLTGPVDWKNKD
+970 IPEGLTGPVDWKDKN

-1011 DDVQH
+1011 DGVQR

-1021 IASGGT
+1021 IASRGT

-1044 ATYTVSETVE
+1044 ATYTVSEPVE

-1066 DEAGK
+1066 DGTGK
-1071 PTTAAGAIKLGDTS
+1071 PTTAAGAIELGKTS
-1085 RVLFENTYT
+1085 HALFQNTYT
-1094 PAPAVLDP
+1094 PTPAVLDP
-1102 ATWQIKKEFV
+1102 ATWQIRKDFV
-1112 DAQGTSAWDL
+1112 DAQGKPAWGL
-1122 KFNANPAFTF
+1122 NFNRKPAFTF

-1160 DREDE
+1160 DRGDA
-1165 QAGYAKSFG
+1165 QAGYAQSFG
-1174 AIHYE
+1174 TIHYE

-1218 KAGKLVADVRLCKLA
+1218 KAGKLVADVRLRKLA
-1233 DDAGVPQGDNDA
+1233 DDAGVPQGDNEA
-1245 GVPVE
+1245 GVPVK
-1250 PQNGVHTAL
+1250 PQNGVHTAF

-1281 RGFSADGSGAGEFTF
+1281 RGFAIDGSGAGEFTF
-1296 RMRPAGDHAAD
+1296 RMRPAGAHAAD

-1337 TFTFQ
+1337 TFRFK

-1375 AATAEQ
+1375 AATADQ

-1405 TLQDSPIKRTG
+1405 TLQDSPLKRTG

-1427 YQVTGLNEQGV
+1427 YQVTGLDEQGV
-1438 WTDSDDHLTP
+1438 WTGSDDHLTP
-1448 IESTPGGADRV
+1448 VESTPGGADRV

-1481 GRDMKGE
+1481 GRDMKDG
-1488 EFSFTIEGADEESR
+1488 EFSFTIEGADEGSR

-1525 DDKLQLKF
+1525 DGKLQLKF

-1538 GRTYT
+1538 GLTYT

-1555 ERMPGLV
+1555 EQIPGLV
-1562 GGWDNSIYRLEYRVT
+1562 GGWDNSIYRLEYRVI
-1577 DNLDGTLKVV
+1577 DNLHGTLKVV

-1599 IVNIPLDLGMHTD
+1599 IVNIPLDLGTHTD

-1643 DLEDKQFG
+1643 DLEAKRFG
-1651 FTLEPVD
+1651 FTLQPLDD
-1658 PASAQ
+1658 PSSQ
-1663 KMLDRGLPAD
+1663 KMLDRGLPVD
-1673 EEQLERIFAAGE
+1673 EEQLERTFAAG
-1685 APEGEAHLMEKLK
+1685 AADEGTPFTMDKLA

-1705 DAGKTYSYRVV
+1705 DAGKIYSYALV
-1716 ENVDPAWDE
+1716 ENVDPAWDA
-1725 DGEAPGVQ
+1725 DGDPSNGVQ
-1733 ADGVTY
+1733 DHGVTF
-1739 DRSQFLV
+1739 DRSRFV
-1746 SIAPADKGDGT
+1746 VAIAPQDKGDGT
-1757 MKTVTTVKR
+1757 MKTVTTVTR
-1766 THDALT
+1766 THGALT
-1772 GDQLAEPGLIGTW
+1772 GEELAESELIGTW

-1790 AEGQAANP
+1790 AEGQAAKP
-1798 QVPFVNRYKARPG
+1798 QVPFVNTYKATPG
-1811 ALEFD
+1811 AFAFD
-1816 SFTKR
+1816 RFTKH
-1821 LVGRDW
+1821 LDGRDW
-1827 SAADSFEFTCEQMSF
+1827 TAVDSFEFICEQVSF
-1842 SSGGHDYKPGD
+1842 SAGGHDYKPDD
-1853 EGFVSVPLVVAPV
+1853 EGFVSVPLDVAPV
-1866 NAESPQDENGFKL
+1866 NAQSPADENGFKL
-1879 FGISTSPDVL
+1879 FGISTRPGAP
-1889 YEQSGRYD
+1889 YEKSGWYD
-1897 YRLREKVPADAV
+1897 YRLFEKVPDDARNTAGVLYV
-1909 NAAGVRYE
+1909 NA
-1917 NATDEQKAAGGFVK
+1917 TPEQKAAGGFVK

-1942 FKVSAFDIGVGDIF
+1942 FTVSAFDIGVGDVF

-1969 GAYFTNKVRRTDT
+1969 GAYFTNKVRRADT

-1988 VIEGRPNPLTEGE
+1988 VLEGRPNPLAEGE

-2023 NVRFSGLTFDEP
+2023 NVRFSDLTFDEP
-2035 GVHRYTLREVH
+2035 GVYRYTLREVH

-2061 DVTVNVSEAA
+2061 DVAVNVSEAA
-2071 NGELVPEV
+2071 GGELVPEV
-2079 SVLKDG
+2079 SVFKDG

-2140 AAAASRLGF
+2140 AAAASKLGF

-2157 FTSHAAKDGAV
+2157 FLSHTAKDGAV
-2168 DSIDILA
+2168 DTIDILA
-2175 GLPGG
+2175 GLPDG
-2180 LVFTQADAGKTF
+2180 LVFTQADAGKVF
-2192 AYEVRESTGGG
+2192 AYEVRESRGGE
-2203 AGYTNDQTV
+2203 AGYVNDQTV
-2212 YGVSISVADDGAG
+2212 YDVSIAVVDDGAG
-2225 TLTVATT
+2225 TLTVTTT

-2290 FELRTGDGAAGSSEV
+2290 FELRTGDGAAGSSES
-2305 IACAENATDGTVD
+2305 IARAENATDGTVD

-2340 DAQGIW
+2340 DARGIW

-2360 DGVSATT
+2360 DGVSATVP
-2367 QSLSFEVSVED
+2367 SLSFEVSVKDE
-2378 KGDGT
+2378 GDGV
-2383 LAATVQGLDGHSF
+2383 LAATVQGLDGRSF
-2396 ENTYVTNGGEPVSM
+2396 ENTYVTNGGEPVSI
-2410 ALVGR
+2410 ALAGR

-2447 RTEVTNGKDGSVD
+2447 RTEVTNAKDGSVD
-2460 FGKIEFTLDD
+2460 FGMIKFTLDD
-2470 LNRKWATEHPE
+2470 FNRKWATEHPE

-2487 LADGEAAARS
+2487 LADGEAPARS

-2517 VTNDQS
+2517 VTNDQN

-2530 TVTDDGSGRLT
+2530 TVTDDGSGALT

-2553 FTNTYT
+2553 FTNVYT
-2559 VRELPSS
+2559 VDELSSS
-2566 VTDQISISKDLT
+2566 VTDQIAISKDLT

-2584 DAFTFM
+2584 DAFTFV

-2601 DLQVLTATNGA
+2601 GLQVLTATNGA
-2612 DGRIAFPALTY
+2612 DGKIAFPALTY

-2640 AGGIEFDKAVYTV
+2640 VGGIEFDKAVYTV

-2665 SATHEVLDESGS
+2665 SATHEVFDESGS
-2677 KVDAVV
+2677 KVDAAV
-2683 FRNTYEPADA
+2683 FANAYDPVGV
-2693 TVSIMALKTLTGR
+2693 TVPLTAFKMLTGR
-2706 SLVDGE
+2706 MLEDGE

-2819 DGVGALSATASWSE
+2819 DGGGALRATASWSE
-2833 PPVFQNVYDRPE
+2833 PPVFRNVYDRPE

-2852 PHVPGDP
+2852 PHVP
-2859 GSPHAPGDPGSPHVP
+2859 S
-2874 GDPGSPHA
+2874 
-2882 PGDPGSPHVPGG
+2882 G
-2894 PVGGGKPPS
+2894 PVGGGKLPS

>member
-1 MCKRTSNRTR
+1 
-11 AARFATSQR
+11 
-20 RARRPLIIALLMGA
+20 
-34 LALTSAPAAL
+34 
-44 AATQGPG
+44 
-51 GQAPADENLVTGAK
+51 
-65 SPKNATINLFDYW
+65 
-78 IVAEDTPDNNDP
+78 
-90 SNWRD
+90 
-95 VGINQGHELRFSDA
+95 
-109 GRYEGPTSNSINAWT
+109 
-124 GTTGK
+124 
-129 PYFGIV
+129 
-135 QPTLGPDGYPVLKA
+135 
-149 GNIYQ
+149 
-154 SKGGLTTEE
+154 
-163 QSLAYLFNDAS
+163 
-174 VLGKRTHRDVKGL
+174 
-187 VQYINGYYTYD
+187 
-198 CTKNF
+198 
-203 AIYNAEQNKFD
+203 
-214 LYKQPGVKAN
+214 
-224 TGSKTLGQFFPFA
+224 
-237 SENEVFERDAN
+237 
-248 GALVPKDIDAKNPL
+248 
-262 MNHYFGLDLT
+262 
-272 ADFTQPASGMV
+272 
-283 AGKDMKFE
+283 
-291 FSGDDVWVFIDGVL
+291 
-305 VGDLGGVHGAA
+305 
-316 SLSINFKTGEVKL
+316 
-329 GDARKNPNKTWGGKE
+329 
-344 TTLRAC
+344 
-350 FEEALGKEKA
+350 
-360 AAYFKEDTNAF
+360 
-371 LPGSYHTL
+371 
-379 KFFYLERG
+379 
-387 NTDSN
+387 
-392 MKLMFNLQRV
+392 
-402 AQSTIRKDDQY
+402 
-413 GAPVPGAQF
+413 
-422 ALYAAERT
+422 
-430 GEGESVQYT
+430 
-439 QKGDRPIWQGA
+439 
-450 TNAAGNINI
+450 
-459 MTPGGKRPYD
+459 
-469 FAEAH
+469 
-474 NNNGQDYYIL
+474 
-484 KELSAPEGYRTSPE
+484 
-498 AWLRYMPSH
+498 
-507 GDGQDGFLV
+507 
-516 CENRWDSGVYARP
+516 
-529 NQVTVVNEENVV
+529 
-541 TDVQGTRHKVSDEN
+541 
-555 TLLAVVLKRHP
+555 
-566 GKKDWHPVGG
+566 
-576 EHGAWK
+576 
-582 VAQKGMKSV
+582 
-591 EELNQLMR
+591 
-599 DGYVRVFSKN
+599 
-609 DELWSVDLGDLPG
+609 
-622 SPTDYPFMTAT
+622 
-633 PQNADYAI
+633 
-641 GYYLVDM
+641 
-648 DRTALEK
+648 
-655 LIASG
+655 
-660 RDPIT
+660 
-665 KGNAHF
+665 
-671 LDSTGAKGNF
+671 
-681 KRESYATLH
+681 
-690 VTDTINGLAVQ
+690 
-701 KLDDAGNPINGVTF
+701 
-715 QLFRADQMEMVG
+715 
-727 EGADAKLAPKA
+727 
-738 NELPYMERTTKNMID
+738 
-753 VPSIALDGTA
+753 
-763 YFDRIVKHD
+763 
-772 TPPADTYYIVE
+772 
-783 KDVPKGYAGAVDP
+783 
-796 IRVIVD
+796 
-802 ADGVHADAGVA
+802 
-813 GDDVMVSVGIGSL
+813 
-826 IDSMNHYGSNDGV
+826 MNHYGSNDGV

-858 ETPGFYRIGGWEE
+858 ETPGFYRIGGWEK
-871 PASGAE
+871 PAPEAE
-877 QPDLYLRYND
+877 QQDLYLRYSD

-897 DKHTPKSG
+897 NKHKPKSG

-970 IPEGLTGPVDWKNKD
+970 IPEGLTGPVDWKDKD

-1011 DDVQH
+1011 DGVQR

-1021 IASGGT
+1021 IASRGT

-1044 ATYTVSETVE
+1044 ATYTVSEPVE

-1066 DEAGK
+1066 DGAGK

-1094 PAPAVLDP
+1094 PAPAILDTA
-1102 ATWQIKKEFV
+1102 ATLQVKKEFV
-1112 DAQGTSAWDL
+1112 DAEGKPAWGL
-1122 KFNANPAFTF
+1122 EFNAKPAFTF

-1139 TPMPDGATLNENNR
+1139 TPMPGDATLNENNR

-1160 DREDE
+1160 DREDA
-1165 QAGYAKSFG
+1165 QAGYAQSFG

-1218 KAGKLVADVRLCKLA
+1218 KAGKLVADVRLRKLA
-1233 DDAGVPQGDNDA
+1233 DDAGVPQGDNDAGVPQGDNDA

-1250 PQNGVHTAL
+1250 PQNGVHTAF

-1281 RGFSADGSGAGEFTF
+1281 RGFTVDGSGAGEFTF
-1296 RMRPAGDHAAD
+1296 RMRPAGAHAAD
-1307 APMPEGTA
+1307 APMPAGTA
-1315 GDGASRYIEVH
+1315 GDGASRYSEVH

-1337 TFTFQ
+1337 TFRFE

-1375 AATAEQ
+1375 AATADQ

-1405 TLQDSPIKRTG
+1405 MLQDSSLKRTG
-1416 GTEALVATITY
+1416 GTEALVATIDY
-1427 YQVTGLNEQGV
+1427 FQVTRLNEQGA
-1438 WTDSDDHLTP
+1438 WTGSNNDLTP
-1448 IESTPGGADRV
+1448 VEHTPGGADRV

-1481 GRDMKGE
+1481 GRDMKDK
-1488 EFSFTIEGADEESR
+1488 EFSFTIEGADKESR

-1525 DDKLQLKF
+1525 DGKLQLKF

-1555 ERMPGLV
+1555 EQIPGLV
-1562 GGWDNSIYRLEYRVT
+1562 GGWDNSIYRLEYRVI

-1599 IVNIPLDLGMHTD
+1599 IVNIPLDLGTHTD

-1635 VAKTMYGK
+1635 VAKTMHGK

-1685 APEGEAHLMEKLK
+1685 APEGEPHLMEKLK

-1705 DAGKTYSYRVV
+1705 DTGKTYSYRVK

-1766 THDALT
+1766 THDART
-1772 GDQLAEPGLIGTW
+1772 GDQLAEPELIGTW

-1790 AEGQAANP
+1790 AEGQAEKP
-1798 QVPFVNRYKARPG
+1798 RVPFVNRYKARPG
-1811 ALEFD
+1811 ALQFD
-1816 SFTKR
+1816 RFTKR

-1866 NAESPQDENGFKL
+1866 NAESPQNENGFKL

-1897 YRLREKVPADAV
+1897 YRLREKVPDDAR

-1942 FKVSAFDIGVGDIF
+1942 FTVSTFDLGTGDVF
-1956 VIGPIL
+1956 AIGPIL
-1962 QDGPQED
+1962 KDGPQED
-1969 GAYFTNKVRRTDT
+1969 GAYFTNKVRRADT

-1988 VIEGRPNPLTEGE
+1988 VLEGRSNPLTEGE

-2035 GVHRYTLREVH
+2035 GVHQYTLREVH

-2061 DVTVNVSEAA
+2061 DVTVNVTEAA
-2071 NGELVPEV
+2071 GGELVPEV
-2079 SVLKDG
+2079 SVFKDG

-2140 AAAASRLGF
+2140 AAAASKLGF
-2149 AEGQTERV
+2149 AEGQTKRV
-2157 FTSHAAKDGAV
+2157 FLSHTAKDGAV
-2168 DSIDILA
+2168 DTIDILA
-2175 GLPGG
+2175 GLPDG

-2192 AYEVRESTGGG
+2192 AYEVRESRGGK
-2203 AGYTNDQTV
+2203 AGYVNDQTV
-2212 YGVSISVADDGAG
+2212 YDVSIAVVDDGAG
-2225 TLTVATT
+2225 TLTVTTT

-2305 IACAENATDGTVD
+2305 IARAENATDGTVD

-2396 ENTYVTNGGEPVSM
+2396 ENTYVTDGGEPVSM

-2430 GKFTFTVTGE
+2430 GKFTFTVSGE

-2447 RTEVTNGKDGSVD
+2447 RTEVTNAKDGSVD
-2460 FGKIEFTLDD
+2460 FGMIKFTLDD
-2470 LNRKWATEHPE
+2470 FNRKWATEHPE

-2517 VTNDQS
+2517 VTNDQD

-2553 FTNTYT
+2553 FTNAYT
-2559 VRELPSS
+2559 VDELSSS
-2566 VTDQISISKDLT
+2566 VTDQIAISKDLT

-2584 DAFTFM
+2584 DAFTFV

-2640 AGGIEFDKAVYTV
+2640 VGGIEFDKAVYTV

-2665 SATHEVLDESGS
+2665 SATHEVLDESGN

-2683 FRNTYEPADA
+2683 FANAYDPVGV
-2693 TVSIMALKTLTGR
+2693 TVPLMAFKMLTGR
-2706 SLVDGE
+2706 MLEDGE

-2755 QDGVISRAREFA
+2755 QDGVISRARELA

-2819 DGVGALSATASWSE
+2819 DGGGALSATASWSE

-2852 PHVPGDP
+2852 PHVPD
-2859 GSPHAPGDPGSPHVP
+2859 
-2874 GDPGSPHA
+2874 
-2882 PGDPGSPHVPGG
+2882 G
-2894 PVGGGKPPS
+2894 PVGGGKLPS
-2903 TGDTSLVL
+2903 TGTSLVP

>member
-1 MCKRTSNRTR
+1 MH
-11 AARFATSQR
+11 AAF
-20 RARRPLIIALLMGA
+20 
-34 LALTSAPAAL
+34 

-51 GQAPADENLVTGAK
+51 GQAQADENLVTGVK

-78 IVAEDTPDNNDP
+78 LTTEDAEDNRDP
-90 SNWRD
+90 NGWENL
-95 VGINQGHELRFSDA
+95 GINKDHELRFSDA
-109 GRYEGPTSNSINAWT
+109 GTHEGPQTNSINAWT
-124 GTTGK
+124 GKSGK
-129 PYFGIV
+129 PYFDIV
-135 QPTLGPDGYPVLKA
+135 QPQLGPDGFPVLKA

-154 SKGGLTTEE
+154 SKEGLKTTD
-163 QSLAYLFNDAS
+163 QPLAYLFNDAP
-174 VLGKRTHRDVKGL
+174 VPGKRAYRDVKGL
-187 VQYINGYYTYD
+187 VQYIDGYYTYD
-198 CTKNF
+198 SKKNF
-203 AIYNAEQNKFD
+203 AAFNRERNAFD
-214 LYKQPGVKAN
+214 LYTQPAVKAA
-224 TGSKTLGQFFPFA
+224 TGSGELGQFLPFNT
-237 SENEVFERDAN
+237 EGQVFEKQADGSLKPRQVNSKN
-248 GALVPKDIDAKNPL
+248 GFV
-262 MNHYFGLDLT
+262 NHYFGLDLT

-291 FSGDDVWVFIDGVL
+291 FSGDDDVWVFIDGVL

-329 GDARKNPNKTWGGKE
+329 GDARKNPAQTWEGKT
-344 TTLRAC
+344 TTLREC
-350 FEEALGKEKA
+350 FEEALGPEKA

-422 ALYAAERT
+422 ALYAADRA
-430 GEGESVQYT
+430 GEGANVQYT
-439 QKGDRPIWQGA
+439 QKDKQPIWQGA
-450 TNAAGNINI
+450 TNAAGNFVV
-459 MTPGGKRPYD
+459 MTPDGKRPYN
-469 FAEAH
+469 FTEAH
-474 NNNGQDYYIL
+474 HNGQDYYIL
-484 KELSAPEGYRTSPE
+484 KELSAPEGYRTSPD
-498 AWLRYMPSH
+498 AWLRYMPSN

-516 CENRWDSGVYARP
+516 CENPWDSGVYARP
-529 NQVTVVNEENVV
+529 NQVTVVNENNIV
-541 TDVQGTRHKVSDEN
+541 TDIKGETHEVSDDN
-555 TLLAVVLKRHP
+555 TLLAVVFKRHP

-582 VAQKGMKSV
+582 VSDAGMTSVAQ
-591 EELNQLMR
+591 LNGLMR
-599 DGYVRVFSKN
+599 EGYTHVFSKN
-609 DELWSVDLGDLPG
+609 DEQWSVDLGDLPG
-622 SPTDYPFMTAT
+622 DPTDYRFMTAM
-633 PQNADYAI
+633 QNDADYSI

-655 LIASG
+655 RIASG
-660 RDPIT
+660 HDPIT
-665 KGNAHF
+665 KDNAHF

-681 KRESYATLH
+681 RRESYATLH
-690 VTDTINGLAVQ
+690 VTDTMNGLAVQ

-738 NELPYMERTTKNMID
+738 DALPFMERTTKDMRN
-753 VPSIALDGTA
+753 VPSIDLDGTA
-763 YFDRIVKHD
+763 YFERIVKHD
-772 TPPADTYYIVE
+772 APVADTYYVVE
-783 KDVPKGYAGAVDP
+783 KEVPKGYTGAVDP

-813 GDDVMVSVGIGSL
+813 DDDVTVSVGIGSL
-826 IDSMNHYGSNDGV
+826 IDSMNHYGSNDGI

-858 ETPGFYRIGGWEE
+858 TTPGFYWIGGWDM
-871 PASGAE
+871 PAADAA
-877 QPDLYLRYND
+877 QPDLYLRYSD

-897 DKHTPKSG
+897 NKHKPKSG

-970 IPEGLTGPVDWKNKD
+970 IPEGLTGPVDWKDKD
-985 FTFVF
+985 FTFAF

-1011 DDVQH
+1011 DGVQR
-1016 GDDFK
+1016 GNDFK
-1021 IASGGT
+1021 IASRGT

-1044 ATYTVSETVE
+1044 ATYTVSEPVE

-1066 DEAGK
+1066 DGAGK
-1071 PTTAAGAIKLGDTS
+1071 PTTATGAVKLGTTPH
-1085 RVLFENTYT
+1085 VLFQNTYT

-1102 ATWQIKKEFV
+1102 ATWQIRKEFV
-1112 DAQGTSAWDL
+1112 DAQGESAWGL
-1122 KFNANPAFTF
+1122 KFNRKPTFTF
-1132 VLDTDPG
+1132 VLDTDKN
-1139 TPMPDGATLNENNR
+1139 TPMPEGATLNKDGR

-1160 DREDE
+1160 DRGDA
-1165 QAGYAKSFG
+1165 QAGYAQSFG

-1218 KAGKLVADVRLCKLA
+1218 KAGKLVADVRLRKLA
-1233 DDAGVPQGDNDA
+1233 DDAGVPQGDNEA
-1245 GVPVE
+1245 GVPVA
-1250 PQNGVHTAL
+1250 PQNGVHTAF

-1296 RMRPAGDHAAD
+1296 RMRPAGAHAAD
-1307 APMPEGTA
+1307 APMPAGTA

-1337 TFTFQ
+1337 TFTFE
-1342 HLNGADKR
+1342 HLNSADKR

-1375 AATAEQ
+1375 AATADQ

-1405 TLQDSPIKRTG
+1405 VLQESPLKRAG
-1416 GTEALVATITY
+1416 GKDVLVATITY
-1427 YQVTGLNEQGV
+1427 YRVTALNEQGV
-1438 WTDSDDHLTP
+1438 WTGSDDHLTP
-1448 IESTPGGADRV
+1448 VESTPGGADRV

-1481 GRDMKGE
+1481 GRDMEDG

-1525 DDKLQLKF
+1525 DGKLQLKF

-1538 GRTYT
+1538 GLTYT

-1555 ERMPGLV
+1555 EQIPGLV
-1562 GGWDNSIYRLEYRVT
+1562 GGWDNSIYRLEYRVI

-1599 IVNIPLDLGMHTD
+1599 IVNIPLDLGTHTD

-1643 DLEDKQFG
+1643 DLEAKQFG
-1651 FTLEPVD
+1651 FTLEPVNS
-1658 PASAQ
+1658 ASAQ

-1685 APEGEAHLMEKLK
+1685 APEGKAHLMEKLK

-1705 DAGKTYSYRVV
+1705 DTGKTYSYRVK
-1716 ENVDPAWDE
+1716 ENVDHAWDE
-1725 DGEAPGVQ
+1725 DGEVPGVQ

-1739 DRSQFLV
+1739 DSSQFLV
-1746 SIAPADKGDGT
+1746 SITPTDKGDGT

-1772 GDQLAEPGLIGTW
+1772 GDQLAEPELIGTW
-1785 DSDNP
+1785 DSDSP
-1790 AEGQAANP
+1790 AEGQAEKP
-1798 QVPFVNRYKARPG
+1798 RVPFVNRYKARPG
-1811 ALEFD
+1811 ALQFD
-1816 SFTKR
+1816 RFTKR

-1942 FKVSAFDIGVGDIF
+1942 FTVSAFDIGVGDVF

-1962 QDGPQED
+1962 QNGPQED
-1969 GAYFTNKVRRTDT
+1969 GAYFTNKVRRADT

-1988 VIEGRPNPLTEGE
+1988 VLEGRPNPLTEGE

-2023 NVRFSGLTFDEP
+2023 NVRFAGLTFDEP
-2035 GVHRYTLREVH
+2035 GVYQYTLREVH
-2046 EAPQANGVTFDDAVY
+2046 EVPQASGVTFDDAVY
-2061 DVTVNVSEAA
+2061 DVVVHVTEAA
-2071 NGELVPEV
+2071 SGELVPAV
-2079 SVLKDG
+2079 SVFKDG

-2121 ADGQFAFTVKATGD
+2121 TDGQFAFTVKAKGV
-2135 DAEAI
+2135 DAEAV
-2140 AAAASRLGF
+2140 AAAASKLGF

-2225 TLTVATT
+2225 TLTVTTT
-2232 VTGGAEGEKTYVYTS
+2232 VTGAAEGEKTYVYTS
-2247 GQKPEEVEPVVL
+2247 GQAAEEVEPVVL

-2305 IACAENATDGTVD
+2305 IARAENAADGTVD
-2318 FGKIEFTL
+2318 FGTIEFTL

-2332 VDKGYATR
+2332 VNKGYATR

-2396 ENTYVTNGGEPVSM
+2396 ENTYVTNGGEPVPM
-2410 ALVGR
+2410 ALAGR

-2430 GKFTFTVTGE
+2430 GKFTFTVSGE

-2460 FGKIEFTLDD
+2460 FGKISFTLDD
-2470 LNRKWATEHPE
+2470 LNRKWAQEHPE
-2481 DTGLEA
+2481 AADLEA
-2487 LADGEAAARS
+2487 LADGEATARS

-2517 VTNDQS
+2517 VTNDQN

-2530 TVTDDGSGRLT
+2530 TVTDDGSGALT

-2553 FTNTYT
+2553 FTNAYT
-2559 VRELPSS
+2559 VDELSSS

-2578 GKPLAQ
+2578 GKPLVQ
-2584 DAFTFM
+2584 DAFTFV

-2623 TEPGVHTYRLA
+2623 TEPGVHEYRLA

-2640 AGGIEFDKAVYTV
+2640 AGGIVFDEAVYTV

-2665 SATHEVLDESGS
+2665 SVTHEVLDESGS

-2683 FRNTYEPADA
+2683 FANAYDPAGV
-2693 TVSIMALKTLTGR
+2693 TVPLMASKMLTGR
-2706 SLVDGE
+2706 MLEDGE

-2755 QDGVISRAREFA
+2755 KDGVISRARELA

-2819 DGVGALSATASWSE
+2819 DGGGALSATASWSE

-2852 PHVPGDP
+2852 PHVPG
-2859 GSPHAPGDPGSPHVP
+2859 
-2874 GDPGSPHA
+2874 
-2882 PGDPGSPHVPGG
+2882 G
-2894 PVGGGKPPS
+2894 PVGGGKLPS

-2925 GIWLAR
+2925 GIWLVR

>member
-1 MCKRTSNRTR
+1 M
-11 AARFATSQR
+11 
-20 RARRPLIIALLMGA
+20 
-34 LALTSAPAAL
+34 
-44 AATQGPG
+44 
-51 GQAPADENLVTGAK
+51 
-65 SPKNATINLFDYW
+65 
-78 IVAEDTPDNNDP
+78 
-90 SNWRD
+90 
-95 VGINQGHELRFSDA
+95 
-109 GRYEGPTSNSINAWT
+109 
-124 GTTGK
+124 
-129 PYFGIV
+129 
-135 QPTLGPDGYPVLKA
+135 
-149 GNIYQ
+149 
-154 SKGGLTTEE
+154 
-163 QSLAYLFNDAS
+163 
-174 VLGKRTHRDVKGL
+174 
-187 VQYINGYYTYD
+187 
-198 CTKNF
+198 
-203 AIYNAEQNKFD
+203 
-214 LYKQPGVKAN
+214 
-224 TGSKTLGQFFPFA
+224 
-237 SENEVFERDAN
+237 
-248 GALVPKDIDAKNPL
+248 
-262 MNHYFGLDLT
+262 
-272 ADFTQPASGMV
+272 
-283 AGKDMKFE
+283 
-291 FSGDDVWVFIDGVL
+291 
-305 VGDLGGVHGAA
+305 
-316 SLSINFKTGEVKL
+316 
-329 GDARKNPNKTWGGKE
+329 
-344 TTLRAC
+344 
-350 FEEALGKEKA
+350 
-360 AAYFKEDTNAF
+360 
-371 LPGSYHTL
+371 
-379 KFFYLERG
+379 
-387 NTDSN
+387 
-392 MKLMFNLQRV
+392 
-402 AQSTIRKDDQY
+402 
-413 GAPVPGAQF
+413 
-422 ALYAAERT
+422 
-430 GEGESVQYT
+430 
-439 QKGDRPIWQGA
+439 
-450 TNAAGNINI
+450 
-459 MTPGGKRPYD
+459 
-469 FAEAH
+469 
-474 NNNGQDYYIL
+474 
-484 KELSAPEGYRTSPE
+484 
-498 AWLRYMPSH
+498 
-507 GDGQDGFLV
+507 
-516 CENRWDSGVYARP
+516 
-529 NQVTVVNEENVV
+529 
-541 TDVQGTRHKVSDEN
+541 
-555 TLLAVVLKRHP
+555 
-566 GKKDWHPVGG
+566 
-576 EHGAWK
+576 
-582 VAQKGMKSV
+582 
-591 EELNQLMR
+591 
-599 DGYVRVFSKN
+599 
-609 DELWSVDLGDLPG
+609 
-622 SPTDYPFMTAT
+622 
-633 PQNADYAI
+633 
-641 GYYLVDM
+641 
-648 DRTALEK
+648 
-655 LIASG
+655 
-660 RDPIT
+660 
-665 KGNAHF
+665 
-671 LDSTGAKGNF
+671 
-681 KRESYATLH
+681 
-690 VTDTINGLAVQ
+690 TDTINGLAVQ
-701 KLDDAGNPINGVTF
+701 KLDDVGNPINGVTF

-727 EGADAKLAPKA
+727 EGADAKLVPKA
-738 NELPYMERTTKNMID
+738 NELPYMERTTKNMVG
-753 VPSIALDGTA
+753 VPSIDLDGTA
-763 YFDRIVKHD
+763 YFERIVKHD
-772 TPPADTYYIVE
+772 TPLADTYYVVE
-783 KDVPKGYAGAVDP
+783 KEVPKGYAGAVDP

-813 GDDVMVSVGIGSL
+813 DDDVTVSVGIGSL
-826 IDSMNHYGSNDGV
+826 IDSMNHYGNNDGV

-858 ETPGFYRIGGWEE
+858 ETPGFYRIGGWEK
-871 PASGAE
+871 PAPEAE
-877 QPDLYLRYND
+877 QQDLYLRYSD
-887 ESATHEYVWN
+887 ESAMHEYVWN
-897 DKHTPKSG
+897 TDKPKSG

-970 IPEGLTGPVDWKNKD
+970 IPEGLTGPVDWKDKD
-985 FTFVF
+985 FTFAF

-1011 DDVQH
+1011 DGVQR

-1044 ATYTVSETVE
+1044 ATYTVSEPVE

-1066 DEAGK
+1066 DGAGK

-1094 PAPAVLDP
+1094 PAPAILDTA
-1102 ATWQIKKEFV
+1102 ATLQVKKEFV

-1122 KFNANPAFTF
+1122 KFNVNPAFTF

-1160 DREDE
+1160 DREDA
-1165 QAGYAKSFG
+1165 QAGYAQSFG

-1218 KAGKLVADVRLCKLA
+1218 KAGKLVADVRLRKLA

-1438 WTDSDDHLTP
+1438 WTGSDDHLTP

-1555 ERMPGLV
+1555 EQIPGLV

-1599 IVNIPLDLGMHTD
+1599 IVNIPLDLGTHTD

-1685 APEGEAHLMEKLK
+1685 APEGEPHLMEKLK

-1746 SIAPADKGDGT
+1746 SITPADKGDGT

-1766 THDALT
+1766 THDART
-1772 GDQLAEPGLIGTW
+1772 GDQLAESGLIGTW

-1790 AEGQAANP
+1790 AEGQAEKP
-1798 QVPFVNRYKARPG
+1798 RVPFVNRYKARPG
-1811 ALEFD
+1811 ALQFD
-1816 SFTKR
+1816 RFTKR

-1942 FKVSAFDIGVGDIF
+1942 FTVSTFDLGTGDVF

-1982 ALMAKK
+1982 VLMAKK
-1988 VIEGRPNPLTEGE
+1988 VLEGRPNPLTEGE

-2035 GVHRYTLREVH
+2035 GVHQYTLREVH

-2071 NGELVPEV
+2071 GGELVPEV
-2079 SVLKDG
+2079 SVFKDG

-2140 AAAASRLGF
+2140 AAAASKLGF

-2212 YGVSISVADDGAG
+2212 YGVSISVVDDGAG
-2225 TLTVATT
+2225 TLTVTTT

-2305 IACAENATDGTVD
+2305 IARAENATDGTVD

-2340 DAQGIW
+2340 DARGIW

-2360 DGVSATT
+2360 DGVSATVP
-2367 QSLSFEVSVED
+2367 SLSFEVSVED
-2378 KGDGT
+2378 EGDGV

-2410 ALVGR
+2410 ALVG
-2415 KVLTYAEGLAPADIT
+2415 LAPADIT
-2430 GKFTFTVTGE
+2430 GKFTFTVSGE

-2447 RTEVTNGKDGSVD
+2447 RTEVTNAKDGSVD
-2460 FGKIEFTLDD
+2460 FGMIKFTLDD
-2470 LNRKWATEHPE
+2470 FNRKWATEHPE

-2517 VTNDQS
+2517 VTNDQN

-2530 TVTDDGSGRLT
+2530 TVTDDGSGALT

-2553 FTNTYT
+2553 FTNAYT
-2559 VRELPSS
+2559 VDELSSS
-2566 VTDQISISKDLT
+2566 VTDQIAISKDLT

-2584 DAFTFM
+2584 DAFTFV

-2601 DLQVLTATNGA
+2601 DLQVLTATNGT

-2640 AGGIEFDKAVYTV
+2640 VGGIEFDKAVYTV
-2653 RTTVV
+2653 RTSVV

-2665 SATHEVLDESGS
+2665 SATHEVFDESGS

-2683 FRNTYEPADA
+2683 FANAYDPVGVTEPL
-2693 TVSIMALKTLTGR
+2693 MAFKMLTGR
-2706 SLVDGE
+2706 MLEDGE

-2819 DGVGALSATASWSE
+2819 DGGGALSATASWSE

-2845 EPGDPGS
+2845 EPGDPGA
-2852 PHVPGDP
+2852 PHV
-2859 GSPHAPGDPGSPHVP
+2859 PGDPGSPHVP
-2874 GDPGSPHA
+2874 GD
-2882 PGDPGSPHVPGG
+2882 

-2911 TVGVAIAGV
+2911 TAGVAIAGV

>member
-1 MCKRTSNRTR
+1 
-11 AARFATSQR
+11 
-20 RARRPLIIALLMGA
+20 MGA
-34 LALTSAPAAL
+34 LALTSVPAAF

-51 GQAPADENLVTGAK
+51 GQAPADENLVTGIK

-78 IVAEDTPDNNDP
+78 IIAEDTPDDNDP

-109 GRYEGPTSNSINAWT
+109 GRYETPTSNSINAWT

-174 VLGKRTHRDVKGL
+174 VPGKRTHRDVKGL
-187 VQYINGYYTYD
+187 VQYNNGYYTYD

-237 SENEVFERDAN
+237 SENEVFERNAS

-291 FSGDDVWVFIDGVL
+291 FSGDDDVWVFIDGVL

-329 GDARKNPNKTWGGKE
+329 GDARKNPNTTWGGKE

-350 FEEALGKEKA
+350 FEEALGEEKA

-439 QKGDRPIWQGA
+439 QKEDRPIWQGA

-459 MTPGGKRPYD
+459 MTPDGKRPYD
-469 FAEAH
+469 FDEAH
-474 NNNGQDYYIL
+474 NNKGQDYYIL

-507 GDGQDGFLV
+507 SDGQDGFLV

-529 NQVTVVNEENVV
+529 NQVTVVNENNIV
-541 TDVQGTRHKVSDEN
+541 TDIKGETHEVSDDN
-555 TLLAVVLKRHP
+555 TLLAVVFKRHP
-566 GKKDWHPVGG
+566 DKKDWHPVGG
-576 EHGAWK
+576 EYGAWK
-582 VAQKGMKSV
+582 VSDAGMTSVAQ
-591 EELNQLMR
+591 LNGLMR
-599 DGYVRVFSKN
+599 EGYTHVFSKN
-609 DELWSVDLGDLPG
+609 DEQWSVDLGNLPG
-622 SPTDYPFMTAT
+622 DPTDYPFMTAM
-633 PQNADYAI
+633 QNDADYAI

-813 GDDVMVSVGIGSL
+813 GDDVKVSVGIGSL

-858 ETPGFYRIGGWEE
+858 ETPGFYRIGGWEK
-871 PASGAE
+871 PAPEAE
-877 QPDLYLRYND
+877 QQDLYLRYSD

-897 DKHTPKSG
+897 DKHKPKSG

-970 IPEGLTGPVDWKNKD
+970 IPEGLTGPVDWKDKG

-1011 DDVQH
+1011 DGVQR
-1016 GDDFK
+1016 GNDFK
-1021 IASGGT
+1021 IASRGT

-1044 ATYTVSETVE
+1044 ATYTVSEPVE

-1066 DEAGK
+1066 DGAGK
-1071 PTTAAGAIKLGDTS
+1071 PTTATGAIKLGDTS

-1094 PAPAVLDP
+1094 PAPAILDTA
-1102 ATWQIKKEFV
+1102 ATLQVKKEFV
-1112 DAQGTSAWDL
+1112 DAEGKPAWDL
-1122 KFNANPAFTF
+1122 EFNAKPAFTF
-1132 VLDTDPG
+1132 VLDADPG
-1139 TPMPDGATLNENNR
+1139 TPMPDDATLNENNR

-1160 DREDE
+1160 DREDA
-1165 QAGYAKSFG
+1165 QAGYARSFG
-1174 AIHYE
+1174 TIHYE

-1218 KAGKLVADVRLCKLA
+1218 KAGKLVADVRLRKLA
-1233 DDAGVPQGDNDA
+1233 DDAGVPQGDNEA
-1245 GVPVE
+1245 GVPVK
-1250 PQNGVHTAL
+1250 PQNGVHTAF

-1281 RGFSADGSGAGEFTF
+1281 RGFTVDASGAGEFTF
-1296 RMRPAGDHAAD
+1296 RMRPAGAHAAD
-1307 APMPEGTA
+1307 APMPKGTA

-1337 TFTFQ
+1337 TFTVE

-1375 AATAEQ
+1375 AATADQ

-1405 TLQDSPIKRTG
+1405 MLQDSPLKRTG

-1427 YQVTGLNEQGV
+1427 YQVTRLNEQGA
-1438 WTDSDDHLTP
+1438 WTGSNNDLTP
-1448 IESTPGGADRV
+1448 VESTPGGADRV

-1481 GRDMKGE
+1481 GRDMKDK
-1488 EFSFTIEGADEESR
+1488 EFSFTIEGADKESR

-1510 SFSAPAAMSGEKAVM
+1510 SFGAPAAMSGEKAVM
-1525 DDKLQLKF
+1525 DGKLQLKF

-1555 ERMPGLV
+1555 DQIHGLV
-1562 GGWDNSIYRLEYRVT
+1562 GGWDNSIYRLEYSVI

-1599 IVNIPLDLGMHTD
+1599 IVNIPLDLGAHTD

-1624 YSASTTFAGIE
+1624 YSARTTFAGIE

-1685 APEGEAHLMEKLK
+1685 APEGEPHLMEKLK

-1705 DAGKTYSYRVV
+1705 DAGKTYSYRVK

-1746 SIAPADKGDGT
+1746 SITPADKGDGT
-1757 MKTVTTVKR
+1757 MKTVTTVAR

-1772 GDQLAEPGLIGTW
+1772 GDQLAESGLIGTW

-1811 ALEFD
+1811 ALQFD
-1816 SFTKR
+1816 RFTKR

-1853 EGFVSVPLVVAPV
+1853 EGFVSVPLVVSPV

-1917 NATDEQKAAGGFVK
+1917 NATDEQKAAGGFVQ

-1942 FKVSAFDIGVGDIF
+1942 FTVSTFDLGTGDVF

-1988 VIEGRPNPLTEGE
+1988 VLEGRPNPLAEGE

-2035 GVHRYTLREVH
+2035 GVHQYTLREVH

-2071 NGELVPEV
+2071 DGELVPEV
-2079 SVLKDG
+2079 SAFKDG

-2111 ITKVLNGRDM
+2111 ITKVLSGRDM

-2140 AAAASRLGF
+2140 AAAASKLGF

-2168 DSIDILA
+2168 DTIDILA
-2175 GLPGG
+2175 GLPDG

-2192 AYEVRESTGGG
+2192 AYEVRESRGGE

-2212 YGVSISVADDGAG
+2212 YDVSIAVVDDGAG
-2225 TLTVATT
+2225 TLTVTTT

-2305 IACAENATDGTVD
+2305 IARAENAADGTVD

-2332 VDKGYATR
+2332 VDRGYATR
-2340 DAQGIW
+2340 DARGIW

-2360 DGVSATT
+2360 DGVSATVP
-2367 QSLSFEVSVED
+2367 SLSFEVSVED

-2396 ENTYVTNGGEPVSM
+2396 ENTYVTNGGEPVPI
-2410 ALVGR
+2410 ALAGR

-2447 RTEVTNGKDGSVD
+2447 RTEVTNAKDGSVD
-2460 FGKIEFTLDD
+2460 FGKIEFTLDGF
-2470 LNRKWATEHPE
+2470 NRKWATEHPE

-2517 VTNDQS
+2517 VTNDQN

-2530 TVTDDGSGRLT
+2530 AVTDDGSGALT

-2553 FTNTYT
+2553 FTNAYT
-2559 VRELPSS
+2559 VDELSSS
-2566 VTDQISISKDLT
+2566 VTDQIAISKDLT

-2584 DAFTFM
+2584 DAFAFV

-2601 DLQVLTATNGA
+2601 DLQALTATNGA
-2612 DGRIAFPALTY
+2612 DGRVAFPALTY

-2634 EVVDEN
+2634 EAVDEN

-2683 FRNTYEPADA
+2683 FANAYDPVGV
-2693 TVSIMALKTLTGR
+2693 TVPLTAFKMLTGR
-2706 SLVDGE
+2706 MLEDGE

-2734 NVAFTPLRYTAEDL
+2734 NVAFTPLRYAAEDL

-2819 DGVGALSATASWSE
+2819 DGGGALSATASWSE

-2845 EPGDPGS
+2845 E
-2852 PHVPGDP
+2852 
-2859 GSPHAPGDPGSPHVP
+2859 
-2874 GDPGSPHA
+2874 

>member
-1 MCKRTSNRTR
+1 
-11 AARFATSQR
+11 
-20 RARRPLIIALLMGA
+20 MGA
-34 LALTSAPAAL
+34 LALTSV

-51 GQAPADENLVTGAK
+51 GQAPADENLVTGIK
-65 SPKNATINLFDYW
+65 SPKNATINLSDYW
-78 IVAEDTPDNNDP
+78 ITAEDTPDDNDP

-109 GRYEGPTSNSINAWT
+109 GRHEGPTSNSINAWT

-154 SKGGLTTEE
+154 SKGGLTTEG

-174 VLGKRTHRDVKGL
+174 VPGKRTHRDVKGL

-237 SENEVFERDAN
+237 SENEVFERDAS

-291 FSGDDVWVFIDGVL
+291 FSGDDDVLTFIDGVL

-360 AAYFKEDTNAF
+360 AAYFKEGTNAF
-371 LPGSYHTL
+371 SPGSYHTL

-402 AQSTIRKDDQY
+402 TQSTIRKDDQY
-413 GAPVPGAQF
+413 GAPIPGAQF

-439 QKGDRPIWQGA
+439 QKEDRPIWQGA

-459 MTPGGKRPYD
+459 MTPDGRRPYD
-469 FAEAH
+469 FDEAH
-474 NNNGQDYYIL
+474 NKNGQDYYIL

-516 CENRWDSGVYARP
+516 CENQWDSGVYARP

-541 TDVQGTRHKVSDEN
+541 TDVQGTRHEVSDGN
-555 TLLAVVLKRHP
+555 TLLAIVFKRHP
-566 GKKDWHPVGG
+566 SEKEWHPVGG

-599 DGYVRVFSKN
+599 DGYVHVFSKN

-681 KRESYATLH
+681 KRESYETLH

-813 GDDVMVSVGIGSL
+813 GDDVMVSAGIGSL

-858 ETPGFYRIGGWEE
+858 ETPGFYRIGGWEK
-871 PASGAE
+871 PAPEAE
-877 QPDLYLRYND
+877 QQDLYLRYSD

-897 DKHTPKSG
+897 DKHKPKSG

-970 IPEGLTGPVDWKNKD
+970 IPEGLTGPVDWKDKA

-1011 DDVQH
+1011 DGVQH

-1044 ATYTVSETVE
+1044 ATYTVSEPVE

-1066 DEAGK
+1066 DGAGK
-1071 PTTAAGAIKLGDTS
+1071 PTTATGAIKLGDTS

-1094 PAPAVLDP
+1094 PAPAILDTA
-1102 ATWQIKKEFV
+1102 ATLQVKKEFV
-1112 DAQGTSAWDL
+1112 DAEGRPAWGL
-1122 KFNANPAFTF
+1122 ESNAKPAFTF

-1139 TPMPDGATLNENNR
+1139 TPMPGDATLNENNR

-1160 DREDE
+1160 DRGDA
-1165 QAGYAKSFG
+1165 QAGYAQSFG

-1218 KAGKLVADVRLCKLA
+1218 KAGKLVADVRLRKLA
-1233 DDAGVPQGDNDA
+1233 DDAGVPQGDKDA

-1281 RGFSADGSGAGEFTF
+1281 RGFTVDGSGAGEFTF
-1296 RMRPAGDHAAD
+1296 RMRPAGAHAVD

-1337 TFTFQ
+1337 TFRFE

-1375 AATAEQ
+1375 AATADQ

-1405 TLQDSPIKRTG
+1405 MLQDSSLKRTG
-1416 GTEALVATITY
+1416 GTEALVATIDY

-1438 WTDSDDHLTP
+1438 WTGSDEHLTP
-1448 IESTPGGADRV
+1448 VESTPGGADRV

-1481 GRDMKGE
+1481 GREMKDK
-1488 EFSFTIEGADEESR
+1488 EFSFTIEGADKESR

-1525 DDKLQLKF
+1525 DGKLQLKF

-1555 ERMPGLV
+1555 ERIPGLV
-1562 GGWDNSIYRLEYRVT
+1562 GGWDNSIYRLEYRVI

-1599 IVNIPLDLGMHTD
+1599 IVNIPLDLGTHTD

-1685 APEGEAHLMEKLK
+1685 APEGEPHLMEKLK

-1705 DAGKTYSYRVV
+1705 DTGKTYSYRVK

-1757 MKTVTTVKR
+1757 MKTVTTVER
-1766 THDALT
+1766 THDART
-1772 GDQLAEPGLIGTW
+1772 GDQLAEPELIGTW
-1785 DSDNP
+1785 ESDNP
-1790 AEGQAANP
+1790 AEGQAEKP
-1798 QVPFVNRYKARPG
+1798 RVPFVNRYKARPG
-1811 ALEFD
+1811 AFQFD
-1816 SFTKR
+1816 RFTKR

-1889 YEQSGRYD
+1889 YEQIGRYD

-1942 FKVSAFDIGVGDIF
+1942 FTVSAFDIGVGDVF

-1969 GAYFTNKVRRTDT
+1969 GAYFTNKVRRADT

-1988 VIEGRPNPLTEGE
+1988 VLEGRSNPLTEGE

-2071 NGELVPEV
+2071 GGELVPEV
-2079 SVLKDG
+2079 SVFKDG

-2140 AAAASRLGF
+2140 AAAASKLGF
-2149 AEGQTERV
+2149 AEGQTKRV
-2157 FTSHAAKDGAV
+2157 FLSHTAKDGAV
-2168 DSIDILA
+2168 DTIDILA
-2175 GLPGG
+2175 GLPDG
-2180 LVFTQADAGKTF
+2180 LVFTQADAGKVF
-2192 AYEVRESTGGG
+2192 AYEVRESRGGE
-2203 AGYTNDQTV
+2203 AGYVNDQTV
-2212 YGVSISVADDGAG
+2212 YDVSIAVVDDGAG
-2225 TLTVATT
+2225 TLTVTTT

-2305 IACAENATDGTVD
+2305 IARAENATDGTVD

-2340 DAQGIW
+2340 DARGIW

-2396 ENTYVTNGGEPVSM
+2396 ENTYVTDGGEPVSM

-2447 RTEVTNGKDGSVD
+2447 RTEVTNAKDGSVD

-2487 LADGEAAARS
+2487 LADGEAAACS

-2504 FTYTITESGEVPG
+2504 FTYTITESGEVSG
-2517 VTNDQS
+2517 VTNDQN

-2530 TVTDDGSGRLT
+2530 TVTDDGSGALT

-2553 FTNTYT
+2553 FTNAYT
-2559 VRELPSS
+2559 VDELSSS
-2566 VTDQISISKDLT
+2566 VTDQIAISKDLT

-2584 DAFTFM
+2584 DAFTFV

-2640 AGGIEFDKAVYTV
+2640 VGGIEFDKAVYTV

-2658 DNGDGTL
+2658 DNGEGTL
-2665 SATHEVLDESGS
+2665 SATHEVLDESGN

-2683 FRNTYEPADA
+2683 FANAYDPVGV
-2693 TVSIMALKTLTGR
+2693 TVPLMAFKMLTGR
-2706 SLVDGE
+2706 MLEDGE
-2712 FSFELVDA
+2712 FFFELVDA

-2755 QDGVISRAREFA
+2755 QDGVISRARELA

-2819 DGVGALSATASWSE
+2819 DGGGALSATASWSE

-2852 PHVPGDP
+2852 PHVPD
-2859 GSPHAPGDPGSPHVP
+2859 
-2874 GDPGSPHA
+2874 
-2882 PGDPGSPHVPGG
+2882 G
-2894 PVGGGKPPS
+2894 PVGGGKLPS
-2903 TGDTSLVL
+2903 TGTSLVP

>member
-1 MCKRTSNRTR
+1 MCKRTTNRTR
-11 AARFATSQR
+11 AACFATSQR

-34 LALTSAPAAL
+34 LALTLGALALTLGGGAAL

-51 GQAPADENLVTGAK
+51 GQAPADENLVTGIK
-65 SPKNATINLFDYW
+65 SPKNATINLSDYW
-78 IVAEDTPDNNDP
+78 ITAEDTPDDNDP

-109 GRYEGPTSNSINAWT
+109 GRHEGPTSNSINAWT

-154 SKGGLTTEE
+154 SKGGLTTEG

-174 VLGKRTHRDVKGL
+174 VPGKRTHRDVKGL

-237 SENEVFERDAN
+237 SENEVFKRDAS

-272 ADFTQPASGMV
+272 ADFAQPASGMV

-291 FSGDDVWVFIDGVL
+291 FSGDDDVLTFIDGVL

-402 AQSTIRKDDQY
+402 TQSTIRKDDQY
-413 GAPVPGAQF
+413 GAPIPGAQF

-439 QKGDRPIWQGA
+439 QKEDRPIWQGA

-459 MTPGGKRPYD
+459 MTPDGRRPYD

-474 NNNGQDYYIL
+474 NKNGQDYYIL

-516 CENRWDSGVYARP
+516 CENQWDSGVYSRP

-541 TDVQGTRHKVSDEN
+541 TDVQGTRHEVSDRN
-555 TLLAVVLKRHP
+555 TLLAIVFKRHP
-566 GKKDWHPVGG
+566 SEKDWYPVGG

-582 VAQKGMKSV
+582 VSDAGMTSVAQ
-591 EELNQLMR
+591 LNGLMR
-599 DGYVRVFSKN
+599 EGYTHVFSKN
-609 DELWSVDLGDLPG
+609 DEQWSVDLGDLPG
-622 SPTDYPFMTAT
+622 NPTDYPFMTAT

-681 KRESYATLH
+681 NRESYETLH

-813 GDDVMVSVGIGSL
+813 GDDVMVSAGIGSL

-858 ETPGFYRIGGWEE
+858 ETPGFYRIGGWEK
-871 PASGAE
+871 PAPEAE
-877 QPDLYLRYND
+877 QQDLYLRYSD

-897 DKHTPKSG
+897 DKHKPKSG

-955 TNHRVASLEVEKQVV
+955 TNHRVASLEVKKQVV
-970 IPEGLTGPVDWKNKD
+970 IPEGLTGPVDWKDKD

-1011 DDVQH
+1011 DGVQR

-1021 IASGGT
+1021 IASRGT

-1044 ATYTVSETVE
+1044 ATYTVSEPVE

-1066 DEAGK
+1066 DGAGK

-1094 PAPAVLDP
+1094 PAPAILDTA
-1102 ATWQIKKEFV
+1102 ATLQVKKEFV
-1112 DAQGTSAWDL
+1112 DAEGKPAWGL
-1122 KFNANPAFTF
+1122 EFNAKPAFTF

-1139 TPMPDGATLNENNR
+1139 TPMPGDATLNENNR
-1153 LQSTIVI
+1153 LQSTLVI
-1160 DREDE
+1160 DREDA
-1165 QAGYAKSFG
+1165 QAGYAQSFG

-1190 KTPDAADRIPGVSYS
+1190 KTPDAVDRIPGVSYS
-1205 DAAYRVVVTVSDD
+1205 DASYRVVVTVSDD
-1218 KAGKLVADVRLCKLA
+1218 KAGKLVAHVRLRKLA

-1250 PQNGVHTAL
+1250 PQNGVHTAF

-1281 RGFSADGSGAGEFTF
+1281 RGFAIDGSGAGEFTF
-1296 RMRPAGDHAAD
+1296 RMRPAGAHAAD
-1307 APMPEGTA
+1307 APMPAGTA
-1315 GDGASRYIEVH
+1315 GDGASRYSEVH

-1337 TFTFQ
+1337 TFTFK

-1375 AATAEQ
+1375 AATADQ

-1405 TLQDSPIKRTG
+1405 MLQDSSLKRTG
-1416 GTEALVATITY
+1416 GTEALVATIDY
-1427 YQVTGLNEQGV
+1427 FQVTRLNEQGA
-1438 WTDSDDHLTP
+1438 WTGSNNDLTP
-1448 IESTPGGADRV
+1448 VEHTPGGADRV

-1481 GRDMKGE
+1481 GREMKDK
-1488 EFSFTIEGADEESR
+1488 EFSFTIEGADKESR

-1525 DDKLQLKF
+1525 DGKLQLKF

-1555 ERMPGLV
+1555 EQIPGLV
-1562 GGWDNSIYRLEYRVT
+1562 GGWDNSIYRLEYRVI

-1599 IVNIPLDLGMHTD
+1599 IVNIPLDLGTHTD

-1635 VAKTMYGK
+1635 VAKTMHGK

-1685 APEGEAHLMEKLK
+1685 APEGEPHLMEKLK

-1705 DAGKTYSYRVV
+1705 DTGKTYSYRVK

-1766 THDALT
+1766 THDART
-1772 GDQLAEPGLIGTW
+1772 GDQLAEPELIGTW

-1790 AEGQAANP
+1790 AEGQAEKP
-1798 QVPFVNRYKARPG
+1798 RVPFVNRYKARPG
-1811 ALEFD
+1811 ALQFD
-1816 SFTKR
+1816 RFTKR

-1866 NAESPQDENGFKL
+1866 NAESPQNENGFKL

-1897 YRLREKVPADAV
+1897 YRLREKVPDDAR

-1942 FKVSAFDIGVGDIF
+1942 FTVSTFDLGTGDVF
-1956 VIGPIL
+1956 AIGPIL
-1962 QDGPQED
+1962 KDGPQED

-1982 ALMAKK
+1982 VLMAKK
-1988 VIEGRPNPLTEGE
+1988 VLEGRSNPLTEGE

-2035 GVHRYTLREVH
+2035 GVHQYTLREVH

-2061 DVTVNVSEAA
+2061 DVTVNVTEAA
-2071 NGELVPEV
+2071 GGELVPEV
-2079 SVLKDG
+2079 SVFKDG

-2140 AAAASRLGF
+2140 AAAASKLGF
-2149 AEGQTERV
+2149 AEGQTKRV
-2157 FTSHAAKDGAV
+2157 FLSHTAKDGAV
-2168 DSIDILA
+2168 DTIDILA
-2175 GLPGG
+2175 GLPDG
-2180 LVFTQADAGKTF
+2180 LVFTQADAGKVF
-2192 AYEVRESTGGG
+2192 AYEVRESRGGK
-2203 AGYTNDQTV
+2203 AGYVNDQTV
-2212 YGVSISVADDGAG
+2212 YDVSIAVVDDGAG
-2225 TLTVATT
+2225 TLTVTTT

-2305 IACAENATDGTVD
+2305 IARAENATDGTVD

-2396 ENTYVTNGGEPVSM
+2396 ENTYVTDGGEPVSM

-2430 GKFTFTVTGE
+2430 GKFTFTVSGE

-2470 LNRKWATEHPE
+2470 LNRKWAQEHPE

-2504 FTYTITESGEVPG
+2504 FTYTITESGGVPG
-2517 VTNDQS
+2517 VTNDQD

-2553 FTNTYT
+2553 FTNAYT
-2559 VRELPSS
+2559 VDELSSS
-2566 VTDQISISKDLT
+2566 VTDQIAISKDLT

-2584 DAFTFM
+2584 EAFTFM

-2640 AGGIEFDKAVYTV
+2640 VGGIEFDKAVYTV
-2653 RTTVV
+2653 RTSVV

-2665 SATHEVLDESGS
+2665 SATHEVLDESGN

-2683 FRNTYEPADA
+2683 FANAYDPVGV
-2693 TVSIMALKTLTGR
+2693 TVPLMAFKMLTGR
-2706 SLVDGE
+2706 MLEDGE

-2755 QDGVISRAREFA
+2755 QDGVISRARELA

-2819 DGVGALSATASWSE
+2819 DGGGALSATASWSE

-2852 PHVPGDP
+2852 PHVPD
-2859 GSPHAPGDPGSPHVP
+2859 
-2874 GDPGSPHA
+2874 
-2882 PGDPGSPHVPGG
+2882 G
-2894 PVGGGKPPS
+2894 PVGGGKLPS
-2903 TGDTSLVL
+2903 TGTSLVP

>member
-1 MCKRTSNRTR
+1 M
-11 AARFATSQR
+11 
-20 RARRPLIIALLMGA
+20 
-34 LALTSAPAAL
+34 
-44 AATQGPG
+44 
-51 GQAPADENLVTGAK
+51 
-65 SPKNATINLFDYW
+65 
-78 IVAEDTPDNNDP
+78 
-90 SNWRD
+90 
-95 VGINQGHELRFSDA
+95 
-109 GRYEGPTSNSINAWT
+109 
-124 GTTGK
+124 
-129 PYFGIV
+129 
-135 QPTLGPDGYPVLKA
+135 
-149 GNIYQ
+149 
-154 SKGGLTTEE
+154 
-163 QSLAYLFNDAS
+163 
-174 VLGKRTHRDVKGL
+174 
-187 VQYINGYYTYD
+187 
-198 CTKNF
+198 
-203 AIYNAEQNKFD
+203 
-214 LYKQPGVKAN
+214 
-224 TGSKTLGQFFPFA
+224 
-237 SENEVFERDAN
+237 
-248 GALVPKDIDAKNPL
+248 
-262 MNHYFGLDLT
+262 
-272 ADFTQPASGMV
+272 
-283 AGKDMKFE
+283 
-291 FSGDDVWVFIDGVL
+291 
-305 VGDLGGVHGAA
+305 
-316 SLSINFKTGEVKL
+316 
-329 GDARKNPNKTWGGKE
+329 
-344 TTLRAC
+344 
-350 FEEALGKEKA
+350 
-360 AAYFKEDTNAF
+360 
-371 LPGSYHTL
+371 
-379 KFFYLERG
+379 
-387 NTDSN
+387 
-392 MKLMFNLQRV
+392 
-402 AQSTIRKDDQY
+402 
-413 GAPVPGAQF
+413 
-422 ALYAAERT
+422 
-430 GEGESVQYT
+430 
-439 QKGDRPIWQGA
+439 
-450 TNAAGNINI
+450 
-459 MTPGGKRPYD
+459 
-469 FAEAH
+469 
-474 NNNGQDYYIL
+474 
-484 KELSAPEGYRTSPE
+484 
-498 AWLRYMPSH
+498 
-507 GDGQDGFLV
+507 
-516 CENRWDSGVYARP
+516 
-529 NQVTVVNEENVV
+529 
-541 TDVQGTRHKVSDEN
+541 
-555 TLLAVVLKRHP
+555 
-566 GKKDWHPVGG
+566 
-576 EHGAWK
+576 
-582 VAQKGMKSV
+582 
-591 EELNQLMR
+591 
-599 DGYVRVFSKN
+599 
-609 DELWSVDLGDLPG
+609 GDLPG
-622 SPTDYPFMTAT
+622 DPTDYPFMTAT

-660 RDPIT
+660 HDPIT
-665 KGNAHF
+665 KDNAHF

-772 TPPADTYYIVE
+772 TPPADTYYVVE

-813 GDDVMVSVGIGSL
+813 GDDVKVSVGIGSL

-847 AQLRVGTVNDS
+847 AQLRVGTVTDS
-858 ETPGFYRIGGWEE
+858 ETPGFYRIGGWEK
-871 PASGAE
+871 PAPEAE
-877 QPDLYLRYND
+877 QQDLYLRYSD

-897 DKHTPKSG
+897 NKHEPKSG

-945 LFTGSTVIHV
+945 LFTGSTVVHV

-970 IPEGLTGPVDWKNKD
+970 IPEGLTGPVDWKDKD

-990 EFKDKDGKP
+990 DFKDKDGKS

-1011 DDVQH
+1011 DGVQH

-1021 IASGGT
+1021 IASRGT

-1044 ATYTVSETVE
+1044 ATYTVSEPVE

-1066 DEAGK
+1066 DGAGK

-1112 DAQGTSAWDL
+1112 DAQGRPAWGL
-1122 KFNANPAFTF
+1122 EFNAKPAFTF
-1132 VLDTDPG
+1132 VLDADPG
-1139 TPMPDGATLNENNR
+1139 TPMPGDATLNENNR

-1160 DREDE
+1160 DREDA
-1165 QAGYAKSFG
+1165 QAGYAQSFG

-1218 KAGKLVADVRLCKLA
+1218 KAGKLVADVRLRKLA

-1296 RMRPAGDHAAD
+1296 RMRPAGAHAAD
-1307 APMPEGTA
+1307 APMPAGTA
-1315 GDGASRYIEVH
+1315 GDGASRYTEVH

-1337 TFTFQ
+1337 TFTFE

-1375 AATAEQ
+1375 AATADQ

-1416 GTEALVATITY
+1416 GTEALVATIDY
-1427 YQVTGLNEQGV
+1427 FQVTRLNEQGA
-1438 WTDSDDHLTP
+1438 WTGSDDHLTP
-1448 IESTPGGADRV
+1448 VEPTPGGADRV

-1481 GRDMKGE
+1481 GRDMKDE

-1555 ERMPGLV
+1555 EQIPGLV

-1577 DNLDGTLKVV
+1577 DNLDGTLKVD

-1599 IVNIPLDLGMHTD
+1599 LVNIPLDLGTHTD

-1643 DLEDKQFG
+1643 DLEAKRFG
-1651 FTLEPVD
+1651 FTLQPLDD
-1658 PASAQ
+1658 PSSQ
-1663 KMLDRGLPAD
+1663 KMLDRGLPVD
-1673 EEQLERIFAAGE
+1673 EEQLERTFAAG
-1685 APEGEAHLMEKLK
+1685 AADEGTPFTMDKLA

-1705 DAGKTYSYRVV
+1705 DAGKIYSYALV
-1716 ENVDPAWDE
+1716 ENVDPAWDA
-1725 DGEAPGVQ
+1725 DGDPSNGVQ
-1733 ADGVTY
+1733 DHGVTF
-1739 DRSQFLV
+1739 DRSRFV
-1746 SIAPADKGDGT
+1746 VAIAPQDKGGGM
-1757 MKTVTTVKR
+1757 MKTVTTVTR
-1766 THDALT
+1766 THGALT
-1772 GDQLAEPGLIGTW
+1772 GEELAESELIGTW

-1790 AEGQAANP
+1790 AEGQAVKP
-1798 QVPFVNRYKARPG
+1798 QVPFVNTYKATPG
-1811 ALEFD
+1811 AFAFD
-1816 SFTKR
+1816 RFTKH
-1821 LVGRDW
+1821 LDGRDW
-1827 SAADSFEFTCEQMSF
+1827 TAVDSFEFICEQVSF
-1842 SSGGHDYKPGD
+1842 SAGGHDYKPDD
-1853 EGFVSVPLVVAPV
+1853 EGFVSVPLDVAPV

-1917 NATDEQKAAGGFVK
+1917 DATDEQKAAGGFVR

-1942 FKVSAFDIGVGDIF
+1942 FTVRAFDIGVGDIF

-1969 GAYFTNKVRRTDT
+1969 GAYFTNKMRLADTD
-1982 ALMAKK
+1982 LMAKK
-1988 VIEGRPNPLTEGE
+1988 VLEGRPNPLTEGE

-2035 GVHRYTLREVH
+2035 GVHQYTLREVH

-2071 NGELVPEV
+2071 GGELVPEV
-2079 SVLKDG
+2079 SVFKDG

-2305 IACAENATDGTVD
+2305 IARAENATDGTVD

-2340 DAQGIW
+2340 DARGIW

-2360 DGVSATT
+2360 DGVSATVP
-2367 QSLSFEVSVED
+2367 SLSFEVSVED
-2378 KGDGT
+2378 EGDGV

-2430 GKFTFTVTGE
+2430 GKFTFTVSGE

-2447 RTEVTNGKDGSVD
+2447 RTEVTNAKDGSVD
-2460 FGKIEFTLDD
+2460 FGMIKFTLDD
-2470 LNRKWATEHPE
+2470 FNRKWATEHPE

-2517 VTNDQS
+2517 VTNDQN

-2530 TVTDDGSGRLT
+2530 TVTDDGSGALT

-2553 FTNTYT
+2553 FTNAYT
-2559 VRELPSS
+2559 VDELSSS
-2566 VTDQISISKDLT
+2566 VTDQIAISKDLT

-2584 DAFTFM
+2584 DAFTFV

-2601 DLQVLTATNGA
+2601 DLQVLTATNGT

-2640 AGGIEFDKAVYTV
+2640 VGGIEFDKAVYTV
-2653 RTTVV
+2653 RTSVV

-2665 SATHEVLDESGS
+2665 SATHEVFDESGS

-2683 FRNTYEPADA
+2683 FANAYDPVGVTEPL
-2693 TVSIMALKTLTGR
+2693 MAFKMLTGR
-2706 SLVDGE
+2706 MLEDGE

-2819 DGVGALSATASWSE
+2819 DGGGALSATASWSE

-2845 EPGDPGS
+2845 E
-2852 PHVPGDP
+2852 
-2859 GSPHAPGDPGSPHVP
+2859 
-2874 GDPGSPHA
+2874 

>member
-1 MCKRTSNRTR
+1 MDISCANVLLTAPAPHVSQPRSAVH
-11 AARFATSQR
+11 AARSSSR
-20 RARRPLIIALLMGA
+20 SSWGA
-34 LALTSAPAAL
+34 LVLTSVHAAF

-51 GQAPADENLVTGAK
+51 GQAQADESLVTGVK
-65 SPKNATINLFDYW
+65 SPENATINLFDYW
-78 IVAEDTPDNNDP
+78 IIAEDTPDDNDP

-109 GRYEGPTSNSINAWT
+109 GRYENPTSNSINAWT
-124 GTTGK
+124 GTSGK

-135 QPTLGPDGYPVLKA
+135 QPTLGQDGYPVLKA

-154 SKGGLTTEE
+154 SQGGLTTSA

-174 VLGKRTHRDVKGL
+174 VPGKRTHRDVKGL
-187 VQYINGYYTYD
+187 VQYSNGYYTYD

-203 AIYNAEQNKFD
+203 AINNAEQNKFD
-214 LYKQPGVKAN
+214 LYKQPGVKAS

-237 SENEVFERDAN
+237 SENEVFERNAS
-248 GALVPKDIDAKNPL
+248 GTLVPKEIDAKNPL

-291 FSGDDVWVFIDGVL
+291 FSGDDDVWVFIDGVL

-329 GDARKNPNKTWGGKE
+329 GDARKNPNNTWGGKE

-402 AQSTIRKDDQY
+402 TQSTIRKDDQY

-439 QKGDRPIWQGA
+439 QKGDGLIWQGA

-459 MTPGGKRPYD
+459 MTPDGKRPYD

-474 NNNGQDYYIL
+474 NKNGQDYYIL

-529 NQVTVVNEENVV
+529 NQVTVVNEKNVV
-541 TDVQGTRHKVSDEN
+541 TDVQGTKHKVSDEN
-555 TLLAVVLKRHP
+555 TLLAIVFKRHP
-566 GKKDWHPVGG
+566 SENDWHPVGG

-599 DGYVRVFSKN
+599 DGYVHVFSKN
-609 DELWSVDLGDLPG
+609 DEQWSVDLGDLPG
-622 SPTDYPFMTAT
+622 DPTDYPFMTAT
-633 PQNADYAI
+633 PQNADYSI

-655 LIASG
+655 RIASG

-681 KRESYATLH
+681 RRESYATLH
-690 VTDTINGLAVQ
+690 VTDTMNGLAVQ

-738 NELPYMERTTKNMID
+738 DALPYMERTTKDMRN
-753 VPSIALDGTA
+753 VPSIDLDGTA
-763 YFDRIVKHD
+763 YFERIVKHD
-772 TPPADTYYIVE
+772 APVADTYYVVE
-783 KDVPKGYAGAVDP
+783 KEVPKGYTGAVDP

-813 GDDVMVSVGIGSL
+813 DDDVTVSVGIGSL
-826 IDSMNHYGSNDGV
+826 IDSMNHYGSNDGI

-858 ETPGFYRIGGWEE
+858 TTPGFYWIGGWDM
-871 PASGAE
+871 PAADAA
-877 QPDLYLRYND
+877 QPDLYLRYSD

-897 DKHTPKSG
+897 NKHKPKSS

-970 IPEGLTGPVDWKNKD
+970 IPEGLTGPVDWKDKD

-1011 DDVQH
+1011 DGVQR
-1016 GDDFK
+1016 GNDFK
-1021 IASGGT
+1021 IANRGT

-1044 ATYTVSETVE
+1044 ATYTVNEPVE

-1066 DEAGK
+1066 DGAGK
-1071 PTTAAGAIKLGDTS
+1071 PAFAAGAIKLGETS
-1085 RVLFENTYT
+1085 HALFQNTYT
-1094 PAPAVLDP
+1094 PTPAVLDP
-1102 ATWQIKKEFV
+1102 ATWQIRKEFV
-1112 DAQGTSAWDL
+1112 DAEGKPAWGLEFSA
-1122 KFNANPAFTF
+1122 KPAFTF

-1139 TPMPDGATLNENNR
+1139 TPMPDDATLNENNR

-1160 DREDE
+1160 DRGDA
-1165 QAGYAKSFG
+1165 QAGYAQSFG

-1218 KAGKLVADVRLCKLA
+1218 KAGKLVADVRLRKLA
-1233 DDAGVPQGDNDA
+1233 DDAGVPQGDNEA

-1250 PQNGVHTAL
+1250 PQNGVHTAF

-1281 RGFSADGSGAGEFTF
+1281 RGFTVDGSGAGEFTF

-1337 TFTFQ
+1337 TFTFE

-1350 TGRFDYELFE
+1350 GRFDYELFE

-1375 AATAEQ
+1375 AATVDQ
-1381 KLAGGFAKQGMTYDS
+1381 KLAGGFAKQGVTYDS
-1396 TRFVARVNL
+1396 TRFVARVDL
-1405 TLQDSPIKRTG
+1405 ELQEFPLKRAG
-1416 GTEALVATITY
+1416 GKDVLVATITY
-1427 YQVTGLNEQGV
+1427 YRVTALNEQGA
-1438 WTDSDDHLTP
+1438 WTGFDNDLTP
-1448 IESTPGGADRV
+1448 IEHTPGGADRV

-1481 GRDMKGE
+1481 GRDMEDG

-1525 DDKLQLKF
+1525 DGKLQLKF

-1538 GRTYT
+1538 GLTYT

-1555 ERMPGLV
+1555 EQIPGLV
-1562 GGWDNSIYRLEYRVT
+1562 GGWDNSIYRLEYHVI

-1599 IVNIPLDLGMHTD
+1599 IVNIPLDLGAHTD

-1624 YSASTTFAGIE
+1624 YCASTTFAGIE

-1643 DLEDKQFG
+1643 DLEAKQFG

-1673 EEQLERIFAAGE
+1673 EEQLERIFTAGE

-1705 DAGKTYSYRVV
+1705 DTGKTYSYRVK
-1716 ENVDPAWDE
+1716 ENVEPAWDE

-1739 DRSQFLV
+1739 DSSQFLV
-1746 SIAPADKGDGT
+1746 SITPADKGDGT

-1772 GDQLAEPGLIGTW
+1772 GDQLAEPELIGTW
-1785 DSDNP
+1785 DSDSP
-1790 AEGQAANP
+1790 AEGQAEKP
-1798 QVPFVNRYKARPG
+1798 RVPFVNRYKARPG
-1811 ALEFD
+1811 ALQFD
-1816 SFTKR
+1816 RFTKR

-1942 FKVSAFDIGVGDIF
+1942 FTVSAFDIGVGDVF

-1982 ALMAKK
+1982 VLMAKK
-1988 VIEGRPNPLTEGE
+1988 VLEGRPNPLTEGE

-2035 GVHRYTLREVH
+2035 GVHQYTLREVH

-2061 DVTVNVSEAA
+2061 DVVVHVTEAA
-2071 NGELVPEV
+2071 SGELVPAV
-2079 SVLKDG
+2079 SVFEDG

-2102 DYSALGGLK
+2102 DYSALGGLT

-2135 DAEAI
+2135 DSEAV
-2140 AAAASRLGF
+2140 AAAASKLGF

-2212 YGVSISVADDGAG
+2212 YGLSISVADDGAG
-2225 TLTVATT
+2225 TLTVTTT

-2247 GQKPEEVEPVVL
+2247 GQTAEEVEPVVL

-2305 IACAENATDGTVD
+2305 IARAENAADGTVD
-2318 FGKIEFTL
+2318 FGTIEFTL

-2332 VDKGYATR
+2332 VNKGYATR

-2396 ENTYVTNGGEPVSM
+2396 ENTYVTNGGEPVPM
-2410 ALVGR
+2410 ALAGR

-2430 GKFTFTVTGE
+2430 GKFTFTVSGE

-2447 RTEVTNGKDGSVD
+2447 RTEVANGKDGSVD
-2460 FGKIEFTLDD
+2460 FGKISFTLDD

-2487 LADGEAAARS
+2487 LADGEATARS

-2517 VTNDQS
+2517 VTNDQD

-2578 GKPLAQ
+2578 GKPLAEG
-2584 DAFTFM
+2584 DYAFA

-2596 DGAGA
+2596 DGAGT
-2601 DLQVLTATNGA
+2601 DMQVVTATNDA
-2612 DGRIAFPALTY
+2612 DGRVVFPALTY
-2623 TEPGVHTYRLA
+2623 TEPGVHEYRLA

-2640 AGGIEFDKAVYTV
+2640 ADGIVFDEAVYTV
-2653 RTTVV
+2653 RTTVK

-2665 SATHEVLDESGS
+2665 SATHEVLDESGN
-2677 KVDAVV
+2677 KVDAVI
-2683 FRNTYEPADA
+2683 FANAYDPADV
-2693 TVSIMALKTLTGR
+2693 TVSIMAFKTLTGR
-2706 SLVDGE
+2706 TLADGE
-2712 FSFELVDA
+2712 FTFELVDA

-2728 SNDERG
+2728 SNEARG
-2734 NVAFTPLRYTAEDL
+2734 NVVFTPLRYTAEDL

-2755 QDGVISRAREFA
+2755 QDGVISRARELV
-2767 YAVREVVPADAVNA
+2767 YTVREVVPADAVNA

-2819 DGVGALSATASWSE
+2819 DGGGALSATASWGE

-2852 PHVPGDP
+2852 PHVPG
-2859 GSPHAPGDPGSPHVP
+2859 
-2874 GDPGSPHA
+2874 
-2882 PGDPGSPHVPGG
+2882 G
-2894 PVGGGKPPS
+2894 PVGGGKLPS

>member
-1 MCKRTSNRTR
+1 MNGHIVCKRTANRTR
-11 AARFATSQR
+11 AARFATSRR

-34 LALTSAPAAL
+34 LALTSVPAAF

-51 GQAPADENLVTGAK
+51 GQAPADENLVTGIK
-65 SPKNATINLFDYW
+65 SPKNATIDLFDYW
-78 IVAEDTPDNNDP
+78 IIAEDTPDNNDP

-109 GRYEGPTSNSINAWT
+109 GRYERPTSNSINAWT
-124 GTTGK
+124 GTSGK

-154 SKGGLTTEE
+154 FKGGLTTEE

-174 VLGKRTHRDVKGL
+174 VPGKRTHRDVKGL

-237 SENEVFERDAN
+237 SENEVFERNAS

-283 AGKDMKFE
+283 AGKDMEFE
-291 FSGDDVWVFIDGVL
+291 FSGDDDVWVFIDGVL

-459 MTPGGKRPYD
+459 MTPDGKRPYD

-665 KGNAHF
+665 KDNAHF

-877 QPDLYLRYND
+877 QPDLYLRYSD

-897 DKHTPKSG
+897 DKHKPKSG

-970 IPEGLTGPVDWKNKD
+970 IPEGLTGPVDWKDKA

-999 LAGEFDARVFGA
+999 LTGEFDARVFGA
-1011 DDVQH
+1011 DGVQR

-1021 IASGGT
+1021 IASRGT

-1044 ATYTVSETVE
+1044 ATYTVSEPVE

-1066 DEAGK
+1066 DGAGK
-1071 PTTAAGAIKLGDTS
+1071 PTTATGVIKLGDTS

-1160 DREDE
+1160 NRKDE

-1218 KAGKLVADVRLCKLA
+1218 KAGKLVADVRLRKLA

-1438 WTDSDDHLTP
+1438 WTGSDDHLTP

-1555 ERMPGLV
+1555 EQIPGLV
-1562 GGWDNSIYRLEYRVT
+1562 GGWDNSIYRLEYRVI

-1599 IVNIPLDLGMHTD
+1599 IVNIPLDLGTHTD

-1942 FKVSAFDIGVGDIF
+1942 FTVSTFDLGTGDVF

-1969 GAYFTNKVRRTDT
+1969 GAYFTNKVRRADT

-1988 VIEGRPNPLTEGE
+1988 VLEGRPNPLAEGE

-2035 GVHRYTLREVH
+2035 GVHQYTLREVH

-2061 DVTVNVSEAA
+2061 NVTVNVSEAA
-2071 NGELVPEV
+2071 GGELVPEV
-2079 SVLKDG
+2079 SVFKDG

-2140 AAAASRLGF
+2140 AAAASKLGF

-2157 FTSHAAKDGAV
+2157 FTSHAAKNGAV

-2192 AYEVRESTGGG
+2192 AYEVRESRGGE

-2212 YGVSISVADDGAG
+2212 YDVSIAVVDDGAG
-2225 TLTVATT
+2225 TLTVTTT

-2247 GQKPEEVEPVVL
+2247 GQTAGEAEPVVL

-2290 FELRTGDGAAGSSEV
+2290 FELRTGDGAAASSEV
-2305 IACAENATDGTVD
+2305 IARAENAADGTVD
-2318 FGKIEFTL
+2318 FGKVEFTL

-2332 VDKGYATR
+2332 VDRGYATR
-2340 DAQGIW
+2340 DARGTW

-2360 DGVSATT
+2360 DGVSATVP
-2367 QSLSFEVSVED
+2367 SLSFEVSVED
-2378 KGDGT
+2378 KGDGV

-2396 ENTYVTNGGEPVSM
+2396 ENTYVTNGGEPVPI
-2410 ALVGR
+2410 ALAGR

-2447 RTEVTNGKDGSVD
+2447 RTEVANAKDGSVD

-2470 LNRKWATEHPE
+2470 FNRKWATEHPE

-2504 FTYTITESGEVPG
+2504 FAYTITESGEVPG
-2517 VTNDQS
+2517 VTNDQN

-2530 TVTDDGSGRLT
+2530 TVTDDGSGALT

-2553 FTNTYT
+2553 FANAYT
-2559 VRELPSS
+2559 VDELSSS
-2566 VTDQISISKDLT
+2566 VTDQIAISKDLT

-2584 DAFTFM
+2584 AFTFL

-2601 DLQVLTATNGA
+2601 GLQALTATNGA

-2640 AGGIEFDKAVYTV
+2640 VGGIEFDKAVYTV

-2665 SATHEVLDESGS
+2665 SATHEVLDENGS

-2683 FRNTYEPADA
+2683 FANAYDPVGV
-2693 TVSIMALKTLTGR
+2693 TVPLTAFKMLTGR
-2706 SLVDGE
+2706 MLEDGE

-2819 DGVGALSATASWSE
+2819 DGGGALSATASWSE

-2845 EPGDPGS
+2845 E
-2852 PHVPGDP
+2852 
-2859 GSPHAPGDPGSPHVP
+2859 P